1 MLNLFW
7 EVYGVEIFQKL
18 SWFFHKQKRRYFIG
32 IIFLALTAVTNLI
45 IPRTIGQFADWTN
58 QHQLTQKHILIALA
72 AILIAGIGQY
82 LFRYGWRNQIWGGAA
97 DLEQQLRSQL
107 FWHYLNMDEM
117 FFKRHRVGDLM
128 ARSTNDISAVQNVAG
143 VGILT
148 LADSIITGGMTMV
161 AMVLFVDW
169 KLTLVAIL
177 PLPLL
182 AVMAWYLGA
191 KLHSRFSQSQA
202 AFSQLSNK
210 TQESMTGIKVIKT
223 FGQEKEDIA
232 DFNQQVAHTIDI
244 NRKVNLIDAMFDPL
258 TGLIIGLTFVI
269 TILYGSHLIIE
280 HIISIGQ
287 LISFVGYIN
296 ALIWPM
302 FAIGRLFNVL
312 ERGNASYDRIQSIL
326 QEQSLITENSQG
338 LTKVQRGELQFK
350 IQSFSYPDGQTPV
363 LTNIHFE
370 LNPGKTLGIVGR
382 VGAGKS
388 TIIKLILR
396 RFDSYRGKIILD
408 NHDIRDYSLNALL
421 SNIGYVPQNS
431 FLFSTTVKN
440 NIRFADYDSEDK
452 KVQQAAQEGA
462 IDEDIQNFN
471 QGYQTL
477 VGERGISLS
486 GGQKQRVSI
495 ARALLTAPKILILDD
510 STSAVDAKTEVEINQ
525 NMRRLGNDQQSRIII
540 TQRLRSVMDADEILV
555 LENGQIIQ
563 RGTHQ
568 KLLQS
573 PGWYQD
579 MWKRQ
584 QMNY

>member
-1 MLNLFW
+1 M
-7 EVYGVEIFQKL
+7 GIFKKL
-18 SWFFHKQKRRYFIG
+18 SWFFKKQKRRYLIG
-32 IIFLALTAVTNLI
+32 IIFLLLTALTNLI
-45 IPRTIGQFADWTN
+45 IPRTIGQFADWVN
-58 QHQLTQKHILIALA
+58 QKQLTQMHVLVALTILLA
-72 AILIAGIGQY
+72 AGLGQY

-97 DLEQQLRSQL
+97 DLEKKLRSQL

-117 FFKRHRVGDLM
+117 FFKRHRIGDLM
-128 ARSTNDISAVQNVAG
+128 ALSTNDISAVQNVAG

-148 LADSIITGGMTMV
+148 LADSVITGGMTII
-161 AMVLFVDW
+161 AMILFVDW
-169 KLTLVAIL
+169 KLTVVAIL

-182 AVMAWYLGA
+182 AVMAYFLGK
-191 KLHSRFSQSQA
+191 KLHDRFSQSQA

-223 FGQEKEDIA
+223 FGQESEDIA
-232 DFNQQVAHTIDI
+232 DFNRLVDRTISL

-258 TGLIIGLTFVI
+258 TGFIIGLTFVI
-269 TILYGSHLIIE
+269 TILSGSHLVINHVIT
-280 HIISIGQ
+280 IGQ

-312 ERGNASYDRIQSIL
+312 ERGNASYDRIQNIL
-326 QEQSLITENSQG
+326 QEKSLITESQQG
-338 LTKVQRGELQFK
+338 LTELNRGELHFK
-350 IQSFSYPDGQTPV
+350 VQSFTYPDGEQPV
-363 LTNIHFE
+363 LKNVHFE
-370 LNPGKTLGIVGR
+370 LTPGKTLGIVGR

-396 RFDSYRGKIILD
+396 RFDDYQGLITID
-408 NHDIRDYSLNALL
+408 GHDIHDYSLDTLL

-431 FLFSTTVKN
+431 FLFSTSVKN
-440 NIRFADYDSEDK
+440 NIRFSDYSSNDAL
-452 KVQQAAQEGA
+452 VRQAAQEGV
-462 IDEDIQNFN
+462 IDEDIQHLS

-495 ARALLTAPKILILDD
+495 ARALLSSPKILILDD

-525 NMRRLGNDQQSRIII
+525 NMQRFSNEQQSRIII
-540 TQRLRSVMDADEILV
+540 TQRLRSVMKADEILV
-555 LENGQIIQ
+555 LEAGQVIQ

-568 KLLQS
+568 QLLQT
-573 PGWYQD
+573 PGWYQQ
-579 MWKRQ
+579 MWQRQ

>member
-1 MLNLFW
+1 M
-7 EVYGVEIFQKL
+7 GIFKKL
-18 SWFFHKQKRRYFIG
+18 SWFFKKQKRRYLIG
-32 IIFLALTAVTNLI
+32 IIFLLLTALTNLI
-45 IPRTIGQFADWTN
+45 IPRTIGQFADWVN
-58 QHQLTQKHILIALA
+58 QKQLTQMHVLVALTILLA
-72 AILIAGIGQY
+72 AGLGQY

-97 DLEQQLRSQL
+97 DLEKKLRSQL

-117 FFKRHRVGDLM
+117 FFKRHRIGDLM
-128 ARSTNDISAVQNVAG
+128 ALSTNDISAVQNVAG

-148 LADSIITGGMTMV
+148 LADSVITGGMTIV
-161 AMVLFVDW
+161 AMILFVDW
-169 KLTLVAIL
+169 KLTVVAIL

-182 AVMAWYLGA
+182 AVMAYFLGK
-191 KLHSRFSQSQA
+191 KLHDRFSQSQA

-223 FGQEKEDIA
+223 FGQESEDIA
-232 DFNQQVAHTIDI
+232 DFNQLVDRTISL

-258 TGLIIGLTFVI
+258 TGFIIGLTFVI
-269 TILYGSHLIIE
+269 TILSGSHLVINHVIT
-280 HIISIGQ
+280 IGQ

-312 ERGNASYDRIQSIL
+312 ERGNASYDRIQNIL
-326 QEQSLITENSQG
+326 QEKSLITESKQG
-338 LTKVQRGELQFK
+338 LTELNRGELHFK
-350 IQSFSYPDGQTPV
+350 VQSFTYPDGEQPV
-363 LTNIHFE
+363 LKNVHFE
-370 LNPGKTLGIVGR
+370 LTPGKTLGIVGR

-396 RFDSYRGKIILD
+396 RFDDYQGLITID
-408 NHDIRDYSLNALL
+408 GHDIHDYSLDTLL

-431 FLFSTTVKN
+431 FLFSTSVKN
-440 NIRFADYDSEDK
+440 NIRFSDYSSNDAL
-452 KVQQAAQEGA
+452 VRQAAQEGV
-462 IDEDIQNFN
+462 IDEDIQHLS

-495 ARALLTAPKILILDD
+495 ARALLSSPKILILDD

-525 NMRRLGNDQQSRIII
+525 NMQRFSNAQQSRIII
-540 TQRLRSVMDADEILV
+540 TQRLRSVMKADEILV
-555 LENGQIIQ
+555 LEAGQVIQ

-568 KLLQS
+568 QLLQT
-573 PGWYQD
+573 PGWYQQ
-579 MWKRQ
+579 MWQRQ

>member
-1 MLNLFW
+1 M
-7 EVYGVEIFQKL
+7 GIFKKL
-18 SWFFHKQKRRYFIG
+18 SWFFKKQKRRYLIG
-32 IIFLALTAVTNLI
+32 IIFLLLTALTNLI
-45 IPRTIGQFADWTN
+45 IPRTIGQFADWVN
-58 QHQLTQKHILIALA
+58 QKQLTQMHVLA
-72 AILIAGIGQY
+72 ALTILLAAGLGQY

-97 DLEQQLRSQL
+97 DLEKKLRSQL

-117 FFKRHRVGDLM
+117 FFKRHRIGNLM
-128 ARSTNDISAVQNVAG
+128 ALSTNDISAVQNVAG

-148 LADSIITGGMTMV
+148 LADSVITGGMTII
-161 AMVLFVDW
+161 AMILFVDW
-169 KLTLVAIL
+169 KLTVVAIL

-182 AVMAWYLGA
+182 AVMAYFLGK
-191 KLHSRFSQSQA
+191 KLHDRFSQSQA

-223 FGQEKEDIA
+223 FGQESEDIA
-232 DFNQQVAHTIDI
+232 DFNRLVDRTISL

-258 TGLIIGLTFVI
+258 TGFIIGLTFVI
-269 TILYGSHLIIE
+269 TILSGSHLVINHVIT
-280 HIISIGQ
+280 IGQ

-312 ERGNASYDRIQSIL
+312 ERGNASYDRIQNIL
-326 QEQSLITENSQG
+326 QENSLITESKQG
-338 LTKVQRGELQFK
+338 LTELNRGELHFK
-350 IQSFSYPDGQTPV
+350 VQSFTYPDGEQPV
-363 LTNIHFE
+363 LKNVHFE
-370 LNPGKTLGIVGR
+370 LTPGKTLGIVGR

-396 RFDSYRGKIILD
+396 RFDDYQGLITID
-408 NHDIRDYSLNALL
+408 GHDIHDYSLDTLL

-431 FLFSTTVKN
+431 FLFSTSVKN
-440 NIRFADYDSEDK
+440 NIRFSDYSSNDAL
-452 KVQQAAQEGA
+452 VRQAAQEGV
-462 IDEDIQNFN
+462 IDEEIQHLS

-495 ARALLTAPKILILDD
+495 ARTLLSSPKILILDD

-525 NMRRLGNDQQSRIII
+525 NMQRFSNAQQSRIII
-540 TQRLRSVMDADEILV
+540 TQRLRSVMKADEILV
-555 LENGQIIQ
+555 LEAGQVIQ

-568 KLLQS
+568 QLLQTS
-573 PGWYQD
+573 GWYQQ
-579 MWKRQ
+579 MWQRQ

>member
-1 MLNLFW
+1 M
-7 EVYGVEIFQKL
+7 GIFKKL
-18 SWFFHKQKRRYFIG
+18 SWFFKKQKRRYLIG
-32 IIFLALTAVTNLI
+32 IIFLLLTALTNLI
-45 IPRTIGQFADWTN
+45 IPRTIGQFADWVN
-58 QHQLTQKHILIALA
+58 QKQLTQMHVLVALTTLLA
-72 AILIAGIGQY
+72 AGLGQY

-97 DLEQQLRSQL
+97 DLEKKLRSQL

-117 FFKRHRVGDLM
+117 FFKRHRIGDLM
-128 ARSTNDISAVQNVAG
+128 ALSTNDISAVQNVAG

-148 LADSIITGGMTMV
+148 LADSVITGGMTII
-161 AMVLFVDW
+161 AMILFVDW
-169 KLTLVAIL
+169 KLTVVAIL

-182 AVMAWYLGA
+182 AVMAYFLGK
-191 KLHSRFSQSQA
+191 KLHDRFSQSQA

-223 FGQEKEDIA
+223 FGQESEDIA
-232 DFNQQVAHTIDI
+232 DFNRLVDRTISL

-258 TGLIIGLTFVI
+258 TGFIIGLTFVI
-269 TILYGSHLIIE
+269 TILSGSHLVINHVIT
-280 HIISIGQ
+280 IGQ

-312 ERGNASYDRIQSIL
+312 ERGNASYDRIQNIL
-326 QEQSLITENSQG
+326 QEKSLITESKQG
-338 LTKVQRGELQFK
+338 LTELNRGELHFK
-350 IQSFSYPDGQTPV
+350 VQSFTYPDGEQPV
-363 LTNIHFE
+363 LKNVHFE
-370 LNPGKTLGIVGR
+370 LTPGKTLGIVGR

-396 RFDSYRGKIILD
+396 RFDDYQGLITID
-408 NHDIRDYSLNALL
+408 GHDIHDYSLDTLL

-431 FLFSTTVKN
+431 FLFSTSVKN
-440 NIRFADYDSEDK
+440 NIRFSDYSSNDAL
-452 KVQQAAQEGA
+452 VRQAAQEGV
-462 IDEDIQNFN
+462 IDEDIQHLS

-495 ARALLTAPKILILDD
+495 ARALLSSPKILILDD

-525 NMRRLGNDQQSRIII
+525 NMQRFSNAQQSRIII
-540 TQRLRSVMDADEILV
+540 TQRLRSVMKADEILV
-555 LENGQIIQ
+555 LEAGQVIQ
-563 RGTHQ
+563 RGTHKQ
-568 KLLQS
+568 LLQT
-573 PGWYQD
+573 PGWYQQ
-579 MWKRQ
+579 MWQRQ

>member
-1 MLNLFW
+1 M
-7 EVYGVEIFQKL
+7 GIFKKL
-18 SWFFHKQKRRYFIG
+18 SWFFKKQKRRYLIG
-32 IIFLALTAVTNLI
+32 IIFLLLTALTNLI
-45 IPRTIGQFADWTN
+45 IPRTIGQFADWVN
-58 QHQLTQKHILIALA
+58 QKQLTQMHVLVALTILLA
-72 AILIAGIGQY
+72 AGLGQY

-97 DLEQQLRSQL
+97 DLEKKLRSQL

-117 FFKRHRVGDLM
+117 FFKRHRIGDLM
-128 ARSTNDISAVQNVAG
+128 ALSTNDISAVQNVAG

-148 LADSIITGGMTMV
+148 LADSVITGGMTIV
-161 AMVLFVDW
+161 AMILFVDW
-169 KLTLVAIL
+169 KLTVVAIL

-182 AVMAWYLGA
+182 AVMAYFLGK
-191 KLHSRFSQSQA
+191 KLHDRFSQSQS

-223 FGQEKEDIA
+223 FGQESEDIA
-232 DFNQQVAHTIDI
+232 DFNRLVDRTISL

-258 TGLIIGLTFVI
+258 TGFIIGLTFVI
-269 TILYGSHLIIE
+269 TILSGSHLVINHVIT
-280 HIISIGQ
+280 IGQ

-312 ERGNASYDRIQSIL
+312 ERGNASYDRIQNIL
-326 QEQSLITENSQG
+326 QEKSLITESKQG
-338 LTKVQRGELQFK
+338 LTELNRGELHFK
-350 IQSFSYPDGQTPV
+350 VQSFTYPDGEQPV
-363 LTNIHFE
+363 LKNVHFE
-370 LNPGKTLGIVGR
+370 LTPGKTLGIVGR
-382 VGAGKS
+382 IGAGKS

-396 RFDSYRGKIILD
+396 RFDDYQGLITID
-408 NHDIRDYSLNALL
+408 GHDIHDYSLDTLL

-431 FLFSTTVKN
+431 FLFSTSVKN
-440 NIRFADYDSEDK
+440 NIRFSDYSSNDAL
-452 KVQQAAQEGA
+452 VRQAAQEGV
-462 IDEDIQNFN
+462 IDEDIQHLS

-495 ARALLTAPKILILDD
+495 ARALLSSPKILILDD

-525 NMRRLGNDQQSRIII
+525 NMQRFSNAQQSRIII
-540 TQRLRSVMDADEILV
+540 TQRLRSVMKADEILV
-555 LENGQIIQ
+555 LEAGQVIQ

-568 KLLQS
+568 QLLQT
-573 PGWYQD
+573 PGWYQQ
-579 MWKRQ
+579 MWQRQ

>member
-1 MLNLFW
+1 M
-7 EVYGVEIFQKL
+7 GIFKKL
-18 SWFFHKQKRRYFIG
+18 SWFFKKQKRRYLIG
-32 IIFLALTAVTNLI
+32 IVFLLLTALTNLI
-45 IPRTIGQFADWTN
+45 IPRTIGQFADWVN
-58 QHQLTQKHILIALA
+58 QKQLTQMHVLA
-72 AILIAGIGQY
+72 ALTILLAAGLGQY

-97 DLEQQLRSQL
+97 DLEQKLRSQL

-117 FFKRHRVGDLM
+117 FFKRHRIGDLM
-128 ARSTNDISAVQNVAG
+128 ALSTNDISAVQNVAG

-148 LADSIITGGMTMV
+148 LADSVITGGMTIV
-161 AMVLFVDW
+161 AMILFVDW
-169 KLTLVAIL
+169 KLTVVAIL

-182 AVMAWYLGA
+182 AVMAYFLG
-191 KLHSRFSQSQA
+191 KRLHDRFSQSQA

-223 FGQEKEDIA
+223 FGQESEDIA
-232 DFNQQVAHTIDI
+232 DFNRLVDRTISL

-258 TGLIIGLTFVI
+258 TGFIIGLTFVI
-269 TILYGSHLIIE
+269 TILSGSHLVINHVIT
-280 HIISIGQ
+280 IGQ

-312 ERGNASYDRIQSIL
+312 ERGNASYDRIQNIL
-326 QEQSLITENSQG
+326 QEKSLITESKQG
-338 LTKVQRGELQFK
+338 LTELNRGELHFK
-350 IQSFSYPDGQTPV
+350 VQSFTYPDGEQPV
-363 LTNIHFE
+363 LKNVHFE
-370 LNPGKTLGIVGR
+370 LTPGKTLGIVGR

-396 RFDSYRGKIILD
+396 RFDDYQGLITID
-408 NHDIRDYSLNALL
+408 GHDIHDYSLDTLL

-431 FLFSTTVKN
+431 FLFSTSVKN
-440 NIRFADYDSEDK
+440 NIRFSDYSSNDTL
-452 KVQQAAQEGA
+452 VRQAAQEGV
-462 IDEDIQNFN
+462 IDEDIQHLS

-495 ARALLTAPKILILDD
+495 ARALLSSPKILILDD

-525 NMRRLGNDQQSRIII
+525 NMQRFSNAQQSRIII
-540 TQRLRSVMDADEILV
+540 TQRLRSVMKADEILV
-555 LENGQIIQ
+555 LEAGQVIQ

-568 KLLQS
+568 QLLQT
-573 PGWYQD
+573 PGWYQQ
-579 MWKRQ
+579 MWQRQ

>member
-1 MLNLFW
+1 M
-7 EVYGVEIFQKL
+7 GIFKKL
-18 SWFFHKQKRRYFIG
+18 SWFFKKQKRRYLIG
-32 IIFLALTAVTNLI
+32 IIFLLLTALTNLI
-45 IPRTIGQFADWTN
+45 IPRTIGQFADWVN
-58 QHQLTQKHILIALA
+58 QKQLTQMHVLVALTILLA
-72 AILIAGIGQY
+72 AGLGQY

-97 DLEQQLRSQL
+97 DLEKKLRSQL

-117 FFKRHRVGDLM
+117 FFKRHRIGNLM
-128 ARSTNDISAVQNVAG
+128 ALSTNDISAVQNVAG

-148 LADSIITGGMTMV
+148 LADSVITGGMTII
-161 AMVLFVDW
+161 AMILFVDW
-169 KLTLVAIL
+169 KLTVVAIL

-182 AVMAWYLGA
+182 AVMAYFLGK
-191 KLHSRFSQSQA
+191 KLHDRFSQSQA

-223 FGQEKEDIA
+223 FGQESEDIA
-232 DFNQQVAHTIDI
+232 DFNRLVDRTISL

-269 TILYGSHLIIE
+269 TILSGSHLVINHVIT
-280 HIISIGQ
+280 IGQ

-312 ERGNASYDRIQSIL
+312 ERGNASYDRIQNIL
-326 QEQSLITENSQG
+326 QENSLITESKQG
-338 LTKVQRGELQFK
+338 LTELNRGELHFK
-350 IQSFSYPDGQTPV
+350 VQSFTYPDGEQPV
-363 LTNIHFE
+363 LKNVHFE
-370 LNPGKTLGIVGR
+370 LTPGKTLGIVGR

-396 RFDSYRGKIILD
+396 RFDDYQGLITID
-408 NHDIRDYSLNALL
+408 GHDIHDYSLDTLL

-431 FLFSTTVKN
+431 FLFSTSVKN
-440 NIRFADYDSEDK
+440 NIRFSDYSSNDAL
-452 KVQQAAQEGA
+452 VRQAAQESV
-462 IDEDIQNFN
+462 IDEEIQHLS

-495 ARALLTAPKILILDD
+495 ARALLSSPKILILDD

-525 NMRRLGNDQQSRIII
+525 NMQRFSNAQQSRIII
-540 TQRLRSVMDADEILV
+540 TQRLRSVMKADEILV
-555 LENGQIIQ
+555 LEAGQVIQ

-568 KLLQS
+568 QLLQTS
-573 PGWYQD
+573 GWYQQ
-579 MWKRQ
+579 MWQRQ

>member
-1 MLNLFW
+1 M
-7 EVYGVEIFQKL
+7 GIFKKL
-18 SWFFHKQKRRYFIG
+18 SWFFKKQKRRYLIG
-32 IIFLALTAVTNLI
+32 IIFLLLTALTNLI
-45 IPRTIGQFADWTN
+45 IPRTIGQFADWVN
-58 QHQLTQKHILIALA
+58 QKQLTQMHVLVALTILLA
-72 AILIAGIGQY
+72 AGLGQY

-97 DLEQQLRSQL
+97 DLEKKLRSQL

-117 FFKRHRVGDLM
+117 FFKRHRIGNLM
-128 ARSTNDISAVQNVAG
+128 ALSTNDISAVQNVAG

-148 LADSIITGGMTMV
+148 LADSVITGGMTII
-161 AMVLFVDW
+161 AMILFVDW
-169 KLTLVAIL
+169 KLTVVAIL

-182 AVMAWYLGA
+182 AVMAYFLGK
-191 KLHSRFSQSQA
+191 KLHDRFSQSQA

-223 FGQEKEDIA
+223 FGQESEDIA
-232 DFNQQVAHTIDI
+232 DFNRLVDRTISL

-258 TGLIIGLTFVI
+258 TGFIIGLTFVI
-269 TILYGSHLIIE
+269 TILSGSHLVINHVIT
-280 HIISIGQ
+280 IGQ

-312 ERGNASYDRIQSIL
+312 ERGNASYDRIQNIL
-326 QEQSLITENSQG
+326 QENSLITESKQG
-338 LTKVQRGELQFK
+338 LTELNRGELHFK
-350 IQSFSYPDGQTPV
+350 VQSFTYPDGEQPV
-363 LTNIHFE
+363 LKNVHFE
-370 LNPGKTLGIVGR
+370 LTPGKTLGIVGR

-396 RFDSYRGKIILD
+396 RFDDYQGLITID
-408 NHDIRDYSLNALL
+408 GHDIHDYSLDTLL

-431 FLFSTTVKN
+431 FLFSTSVKN
-440 NIRFADYDSEDK
+440 NIRFSDYSSNDAL
-452 KVQQAAQEGA
+452 VRQAAQEGV
-462 IDEDIQNFN
+462 IDEDIQHLS

-495 ARALLTAPKILILDD
+495 ARALLSSPKILILDD

-525 NMRRLGNDQQSRIII
+525 NMQRFSNAQQSRIII
-540 TQRLRSVMDADEILV
+540 TQRLRSVMKADEILV
-555 LENGQIIQ
+555 LEAGQVIQ

-568 KLLQS
+568 QLLQTS
-573 PGWYQD
+573 GWYQQ
-579 MWKRQ
+579 MWQRQ

>member
-1 MLNLFW
+1 M
-7 EVYGVEIFQKL
+7 GIFKKL
-18 SWFFHKQKRRYFIG
+18 SWFFKKQKRRYLIG
-32 IIFLALTAVTNLI
+32 IIFLLLTALTNLI
-45 IPRTIGQFADWTN
+45 IPRTIGQFADWVN
-58 QHQLTQKHILIALA
+58 QKQLTQMHVLVALTILLA
-72 AILIAGIGQY
+72 AGLGQY

-97 DLEQQLRSQL
+97 DLEKKLRSQL

-117 FFKRHRVGDLM
+117 FFKRHRIGDLM
-128 ARSTNDISAVQNVAG
+128 ALSTNDISAVQNVAG

-148 LADSIITGGMTMV
+148 LADSVITGGMTIV
-161 AMVLFVDW
+161 AMILFVDW
-169 KLTLVAIL
+169 KLTVVAIL

-182 AVMAWYLGA
+182 AVMAYFLGK
-191 KLHSRFSQSQA
+191 KLHDRFSQSQA

-223 FGQEKEDIA
+223 FGQESEDIA
-232 DFNQQVAHTIDI
+232 DFNRLVDRTISL

-258 TGLIIGLTFVI
+258 TGFIIGLTFVI
-269 TILYGSHLIIE
+269 TILSGSHLVINHVIT
-280 HIISIGQ
+280 IGQ

-312 ERGNASYDRIQSIL
+312 ERGNASYDRIQNIL
-326 QEQSLITENSQG
+326 QEKSLITESKQG
-338 LTKVQRGELQFK
+338 LTELNRGELHFK
-350 IQSFSYPDGQTPV
+350 VQSFTYPDGEQPV
-363 LTNIHFE
+363 LKNVHFE
-370 LNPGKTLGIVGR
+370 LTPGKTLGIVGR

-396 RFDSYRGKIILD
+396 RFDDYQGLITLD
-408 NHDIRDYSLNALL
+408 GHDIHDYSLDTLL

-431 FLFSTTVKN
+431 FLFSTSVKN
-440 NIRFADYDSEDK
+440 NIRFSDYSSNDTL
-452 KVQQAAQEGA
+452 VRQAAQEGV
-462 IDEDIQNFN
+462 IDEDIQHLS

-495 ARALLTAPKILILDD
+495 ARALLSSPKILILDD

-525 NMRRLGNDQQSRIII
+525 NMQRFSNAQQSRIII
-540 TQRLRSVMDADEILV
+540 TQRLRSVMKADEILV
-555 LENGQIIQ
+555 LEAGQVIQ

-568 KLLQS
+568 QLLQT
-573 PGWYQD
+573 PGWYQQ
-579 MWKRQ
+579 MWQRQ

>member
-1 MLNLFW
+1 M
-7 EVYGVEIFQKL
+7 GIFKKL
-18 SWFFHKQKRRYFIG
+18 SWFFKKQKRRYLIG
-32 IIFLALTAVTNLI
+32 IIFLLLTALTNLI
-45 IPRTIGQFADWTN
+45 IPRTIGQFADWVN
-58 QHQLTQKHILIALA
+58 QKQLTQMHVLVALTILLA
-72 AILIAGIGQY
+72 AGLGQY

-97 DLEQQLRSQL
+97 DLEQKLRSQL

-117 FFKRHRVGDLM
+117 FFKRHRIGDLM
-128 ARSTNDISAVQNVAG
+128 ALSTNDISAVQNVAG

-148 LADSIITGGMTMV
+148 LADSVITGGMTIV
-161 AMVLFVDW
+161 AMILFVDW
-169 KLTLVAIL
+169 KLTVVAIL

-182 AVMAWYLGA
+182 AVMAYFLGK
-191 KLHSRFSQSQA
+191 KLHDRFSQSQA

-223 FGQEKEDIA
+223 FGQESEDIA
-232 DFNQQVAHTIDI
+232 DFNRLVDRTISL

-258 TGLIIGLTFVI
+258 TGFIIGLTFVI
-269 TILYGSHLIIE
+269 TILSGSHLVINHVIT
-280 HIISIGQ
+280 IGQ

-312 ERGNASYDRIQSIL
+312 ERGNASYDRIQNIL
-326 QEQSLITENSQG
+326 QEKSLITESKQG
-338 LTKVQRGELQFK
+338 LTELNRGELHFK
-350 IQSFSYPDGQTPV
+350 VQSFTYPDGEQPV
-363 LTNIHFE
+363 LKNVHFE
-370 LNPGKTLGIVGR
+370 LTPGKTLGIVGR

-396 RFDSYRGKIILD
+396 RFDDYQGLITID
-408 NHDIRDYSLNALL
+408 GHDIHDYSLDTLL

-431 FLFSTTVKN
+431 FLFSTSVKN
-440 NIRFADYDSEDK
+440 NIRFSDYSSNDAL
-452 KVQQAAQEGA
+452 VRQAAQEGV
-462 IDEDIQNFN
+462 IDEDIQHLS

-495 ARALLTAPKILILDD
+495 ARALLSSPKILILDD

-525 NMRRLGNDQQSRIII
+525 NMQRFSNEQQSRIII
-540 TQRLRSVMDADEILV
+540 TQRLRSVMKADEILV
-555 LENGQIIQ
+555 LEAGQVIQ

-568 KLLQS
+568 QLLQT
-573 PGWYQD
+573 PGWYQQ
-579 MWKRQ
+579 MWQRQ

>member
-1 MLNLFW
+1 M
-7 EVYGVEIFQKL
+7 GIFKKL
-18 SWFFHKQKRRYFIG
+18 SWFFKKQKRRYLIG
-32 IIFLALTAVTNLI
+32 IIFLLLTALTNLI
-45 IPRTIGQFADWTN
+45 IPRTIGQFADWVN
-58 QHQLTQKHILIALA
+58 QKQLTQMHVLVALTILLA
-72 AILIAGIGQY
+72 AGLGQY

-97 DLEQQLRSQL
+97 DLEKKLRSQL

-117 FFKRHRVGDLM
+117 FFKRHRIGNLM
-128 ARSTNDISAVQNVAG
+128 ALSTNDISALQNVAG

-148 LADSIITGGMTMV
+148 LADSVITGGMTII
-161 AMVLFVDW
+161 AMILFVDW
-169 KLTLVAIL
+169 KLTVVAIL

-182 AVMAWYLGA
+182 AVMAYFLGK
-191 KLHSRFSQSQA
+191 KLHDRFSQSQA

-223 FGQEKEDIA
+223 FGQESEDIA
-232 DFNQQVAHTIDI
+232 DFNRLVDRTISL

-258 TGLIIGLTFVI
+258 TGFIIGLTFVI
-269 TILYGSHLIIE
+269 TILSGSHLVINHVIT
-280 HIISIGQ
+280 IGQ

-312 ERGNASYDRIQSIL
+312 ERGNASYDRIQNIL
-326 QEQSLITENSQG
+326 QENSLITESKQG
-338 LTKVQRGELQFK
+338 LTELNRGELHFK
-350 IQSFSYPDGQTPV
+350 VQSFTYPDGEQPV
-363 LTNIHFE
+363 LKNVHFE
-370 LNPGKTLGIVGR
+370 LTPGKTLGIVGR

-396 RFDSYRGKIILD
+396 RFDDYQGLITID
-408 NHDIRDYSLNALL
+408 GHDIHDYSLDTLL

-431 FLFSTTVKN
+431 FLFSTSVKN
-440 NIRFADYDSEDK
+440 NIRFSDYSSNDAL
-452 KVQQAAQEGA
+452 VRQVAQEGV
-462 IDEDIQNFN
+462 IDEEIQHLS

-495 ARALLTAPKILILDD
+495 ARALLSSPKILILDD

-525 NMRRLGNDQQSRIII
+525 NMQRFSNAQQSRIII
-540 TQRLRSVMDADEILV
+540 TQRLRSVMKADEILV
-555 LENGQIIQ
+555 LEAGQVIQ

-568 KLLQS
+568 QLLQTS
-573 PGWYQD
+573 GWYQQ
-579 MWKRQ
+579 MWQRQ

>member
-1 MLNLFW
+1 M
-7 EVYGVEIFQKL
+7 GIFKKL
-18 SWFFHKQKRRYFIG
+18 SWFFKKQKRRYLIG
-32 IIFLALTAVTNLI
+32 IIFLLLTALTNLI
-45 IPRTIGQFADWTN
+45 IPRTIGQFADWVN
-58 QHQLTQKHILIALA
+58 QKQLTQMHVLVALTILLA
-72 AILIAGIGQY
+72 AGLGQY

-97 DLEQQLRSQL
+97 DLEKKLRSQL

-117 FFKRHRVGDLM
+117 FFKRHRIGNLM
-128 ARSTNDISAVQNVAG
+128 ALSTNDISAVQNVAG

-148 LADSIITGGMTMV
+148 LADSVITGGMTII
-161 AMVLFVDW
+161 AMILFVDW
-169 KLTLVAIL
+169 KLTVVAIL

-182 AVMAWYLGA
+182 AVMAYFLGK
-191 KLHSRFSQSQA
+191 KLHDRFSQSQA

-223 FGQEKEDIA
+223 FGQESEDIA
-232 DFNQQVAHTIDI
+232 DFNRLVDRTISL

-258 TGLIIGLTFVI
+258 TGFIIGLTFVI
-269 TILYGSHLIIE
+269 TILSGSHLVINHVIT
-280 HIISIGQ
+280 IGQ

-312 ERGNASYDRIQSIL
+312 ERGNASYDRIQNIL
-326 QEQSLITENSQG
+326 QENSLITESKQG
-338 LTKVQRGELQFK
+338 LTELNRGELHFK
-350 IQSFSYPDGQTPV
+350 VQSFTYPDGEQPV
-363 LTNIHFE
+363 LKNVHFE
-370 LNPGKTLGIVGR
+370 LTPGKTLGIVGR

-396 RFDSYRGKIILD
+396 RFDDYQGLITID
-408 NHDIRDYSLNALL
+408 GHDIHNYSLDTLL

-431 FLFSTTVKN
+431 FLFSTSVKN
-440 NIRFADYDSEDK
+440 NIRFSNYSSNDAL
-452 KVQQAAQEGA
+452 VRQAAQEGV
-462 IDEDIQNFN
+462 IDEEIQHLS

-495 ARALLTAPKILILDD
+495 ARALLSSPKILILDD

-525 NMRRLGNDQQSRIII
+525 NMQRFSNAQQSRIII
-540 TQRLRSVMDADEILV
+540 TQRLRSVMKADEILV
-555 LENGQIIQ
+555 LEAGQVIQ

-568 KLLQS
+568 QLLQTS
-573 PGWYQD
+573 GWYQQ
-579 MWKRQ
+579 MWQRQ

>member
-1 MLNLFW
+1 M
-7 EVYGVEIFQKL
+7 GIFKKL
-18 SWFFHKQKRRYFIG
+18 SWFFKKQKRRYLIG
-32 IIFLALTAVTNLI
+32 IVFLLLTALTNLI
-45 IPRTIGQFADWTN
+45 IPRTIGQFADWVN
-58 QHQLTQKHILIALA
+58 QKQLTQMHVLVALTILLA
-72 AILIAGIGQY
+72 AGLGQY

-97 DLEQQLRSQL
+97 DLEKKLRSQL

-117 FFKRHRVGDLM
+117 FFKRHRIGDLM
-128 ARSTNDISAVQNVAG
+128 ALSTNDISAVQNVAG

-148 LADSIITGGMTMV
+148 LADSVITGGMTII
-161 AMVLFVDW
+161 AMILFVDW
-169 KLTLVAIL
+169 KLTVVAIL

-182 AVMAWYLGA
+182 AVMAYFLGK
-191 KLHSRFSQSQA
+191 KLHDRFSQSQA

-223 FGQEKEDIA
+223 FGQESEDIA
-232 DFNQQVAHTIDI
+232 DFNRLVDQTISL

-258 TGLIIGLTFVI
+258 TGFIIGLTFVI
-269 TILYGSHLIIE
+269 TILSGSHLVINHVIT
-280 HIISIGQ
+280 IGQ

-312 ERGNASYDRIQSIL
+312 ERGNASYDRIQNIL
-326 QEQSLITENSQG
+326 QEKSLITESKHG
-338 LTKVQRGELQFK
+338 LTELNRGELHFK
-350 IQSFSYPDGQTPV
+350 VQSFTYPDGEQPV
-363 LTNIHFE
+363 LKNVHFE
-370 LNPGKTLGIVGR
+370 LTPGKTLGIVGR

-396 RFDSYRGKIILD
+396 RFDDYQGLITID
-408 NHDIRDYSLNALL
+408 GHDIHDYSLDTLL

-431 FLFSTTVKN
+431 FLFSTSVKN
-440 NIRFADYDSEDK
+440 NIRFSDYSSNDAL
-452 KVQQAAQEGA
+452 VRQAAQEGV
-462 IDEDIQNFN
+462 IDEDIQHLS

-495 ARALLTAPKILILDD
+495 ARALLSSPKILILDD

-525 NMRRLGNDQQSRIII
+525 NMQRFSNEQQSRIII
-540 TQRLRSVMDADEILV
+540 TQRLRSVMKADEILV
-555 LENGQIIQ
+555 LEAGQVIQ

-568 KLLQS
+568 QLLQT
-573 PGWYQD
+573 PGWYQQ
-579 MWKRQ
+579 MWQRQ

>member
-1 MLNLFW
+1 M
-7 EVYGVEIFQKL
+7 GIFKKL
-18 SWFFHKQKRRYFIG
+18 SWFFKKQKRRYLIG
-32 IIFLALTAVTNLI
+32 IIFLLLTALTNLI
-45 IPRTIGQFADWTN
+45 IPRTIGQFADWVN
-58 QHQLTQKHILIALA
+58 QKQLTQMHVLVALTILLA
-72 AILIAGIGQY
+72 AGLGQY

-97 DLEQQLRSQL
+97 DLEKKLRSQL

-117 FFKRHRVGDLM
+117 FFKRHRIGDLM
-128 ARSTNDISAVQNVAG
+128 ALSTNDISAVQNVAG

-148 LADSIITGGMTMV
+148 LADSVITGGMTIV
-161 AMVLFVDW
+161 AMILFVDW
-169 KLTLVAIL
+169 KLTVVAIL

-182 AVMAWYLGA
+182 AVMAYFLGK
-191 KLHSRFSQSQA
+191 KLHDRFSQSQA

-223 FGQEKEDIA
+223 FGQESEDIA
-232 DFNQQVAHTIDI
+232 DFNRLVDRTISL

-258 TGLIIGLTFVI
+258 TGFIIGLTFVI
-269 TILYGSHLIIE
+269 TILSGSHLVINHVIT
-280 HIISIGQ
+280 IGQ

-312 ERGNASYDRIQSIL
+312 ERGNASYDRIQNIL
-326 QEQSLITENSQG
+326 QEKSLITESKHG
-338 LTKVQRGELQFK
+338 LTELNRGELHFK
-350 IQSFSYPDGQTPV
+350 VQSFTYPDGEQPV
-363 LTNIHFE
+363 LKNVHFE
-370 LNPGKTLGIVGR
+370 LTPGKTLGIVGR

-396 RFDSYRGKIILD
+396 RFDDYQGLITID
-408 NHDIRDYSLNALL
+408 GHDIHDYSLDTLL

-431 FLFSTTVKN
+431 FLFSTSVKN
-440 NIRFADYDSEDK
+440 NIRFSDYSSNDAL
-452 KVQQAAQEGA
+452 VRQAAQEGV
-462 IDEDIQNFN
+462 IDEDIQHLS

-495 ARALLTAPKILILDD
+495 ARALLSSPKILILDD

-525 NMRRLGNDQQSRIII
+525 NMQRFSNEQQSRIII
-540 TQRLRSVMDADEILV
+540 TQRLRSVMKADEILV
-555 LENGQIIQ
+555 LEAGQVIQ

-568 KLLQS
+568 QLLQT
-573 PGWYQD
+573 PGWYQQ
-579 MWKRQ
+579 MWQRQ

>member
-1 MLNLFW
+1 M
-7 EVYGVEIFQKL
+7 GIFKKL
-18 SWFFHKQKRRYFIG
+18 SWFFKKQKRRYLIG
-32 IIFLALTAVTNLI
+32 IIFLLLTALTNLI
-45 IPRTIGQFADWTN
+45 IPRTIGQFADWVN
-58 QHQLTQKHILIALA
+58 QKQLTQMHVLVALTILLA
-72 AILIAGIGQY
+72 AGLGQY

-97 DLEQQLRSQL
+97 DLEKKLRSQL

-117 FFKRHRVGDLM
+117 FFKRHRIGDLM
-128 ARSTNDISAVQNVAG
+128 ALSTNDISAVQNVAG

-148 LADSIITGGMTMV
+148 LADSVITGGMTII
-161 AMVLFVDW
+161 AMILFVDW
-169 KLTLVAIL
+169 KLTVVAIL

-182 AVMAWYLGA
+182 AVMAYFLGK
-191 KLHSRFSQSQA
+191 KLHDRFSQSQA

-223 FGQEKEDIA
+223 FGQESKDIA
-232 DFNQQVAHTIDI
+232 DFNRLVDRTISL

-258 TGLIIGLTFVI
+258 TGFIIGLTFVI
-269 TILYGSHLIIE
+269 TILSGSHLVINHVIT
-280 HIISIGQ
+280 IGQ

-296 ALIWPM
+296 ALVWPM

-312 ERGNASYDRIQSIL
+312 ERGNASYDRIQNIL
-326 QEQSLITENSQG
+326 QEKSLITESKQG
-338 LTKVQRGELQFK
+338 LTELNHGELHFKVQ
-350 IQSFSYPDGQTPV
+350 SFTYPDGEQPV
-363 LTNIHFE
+363 LKNVHFE
-370 LNPGKTLGIVGR
+370 LTPGKTLGIVGR

-396 RFDSYRGKIILD
+396 RFDDYQGLITID
-408 NHDIRDYSLNALL
+408 GHDIHDYSLDTLL

-431 FLFSTTVKN
+431 FLFSTSVKN
-440 NIRFADYDSEDK
+440 NIRFSDYSSNDAL
-452 KVQQAAQEGA
+452 VRQAAQEGV
-462 IDEDIQNFN
+462 IDEDIQHLS

-495 ARALLTAPKILILDD
+495 ARALLSSPKILILDD

-525 NMRRLGNDQQSRIII
+525 NMQRFSNAQQSRIII
-540 TQRLRSVMDADEILV
+540 TQRLRSVMKADEILV
-555 LENGQIIQ
+555 LEAGQVIQ

-568 KLLQS
+568 QLLQT
-573 PGWYQD
+573 PGWYQQ
-579 MWKRQ
+579 MWQRQ

>member
-1 MLNLFW
+1 M
-7 EVYGVEIFQKL
+7 GIFKKL
-18 SWFFHKQKRRYFIG
+18 SWFFKKQKRRYLIG
-32 IIFLALTAVTNLI
+32 IIFLLLTALTNLI
-45 IPRTIGQFADWTN
+45 IPRTIGQFADWVN
-58 QHQLTQKHILIALA
+58 QKQLTQVHVLA
-72 AILIAGIGQY
+72 ALTILLAAGLGQY

-97 DLEQQLRSQL
+97 DLEKKLRSQL

-117 FFKRHRVGDLM
+117 FFKRHRIGNLM
-128 ARSTNDISAVQNVAG
+128 ALSTNDISAVQNVAG

-148 LADSIITGGMTMV
+148 LADSVITGGMTII
-161 AMVLFVDW
+161 AMILFVDW
-169 KLTLVAIL
+169 KLTVVAIL

-182 AVMAWYLGA
+182 AVMAYFLGK
-191 KLHSRFSQSQA
+191 KLHDRFSQSQA

-223 FGQEKEDIA
+223 FGQESEDIA
-232 DFNQQVAHTIDI
+232 DFNRLVDRTISL

-258 TGLIIGLTFVI
+258 TGFIIGLTFVI
-269 TILYGSHLIIE
+269 TILSGSHLVINHVIT
-280 HIISIGQ
+280 IGQ

-312 ERGNASYDRIQSIL
+312 ERGNASYDRIQNIL
-326 QEQSLITENSQG
+326 QENSLITESKQG
-338 LTKVQRGELQFK
+338 LTELNRGELHFK
-350 IQSFSYPDGQTPV
+350 VQSFTYPDGEQPV
-363 LTNIHFE
+363 LKNVHFE
-370 LNPGKTLGIVGR
+370 LTPGKTLGIVGR

-396 RFDSYRGKIILD
+396 RFDDYQGLITID
-408 NHDIRDYSLNALL
+408 GHDIHDYSLDTLL

-431 FLFSTTVKN
+431 FLFSTSVKN
-440 NIRFADYDSEDK
+440 NIRFSDYSSNDAL
-452 KVQQAAQEGA
+452 VRQAAQEGV
-462 IDEDIQNFN
+462 IDEEIQHLS

-495 ARALLTAPKILILDD
+495 ARALLSSPKILILDD

-525 NMRRLGNDQQSRIII
+525 NMQRFSNAQQSRIII
-540 TQRLRSVMDADEILV
+540 TQRLRSVMKADEILV
-555 LENGQIIQ
+555 LEAGQVIQ

-568 KLLQS
+568 QLLQTS
-573 PGWYQD
+573 GWYQQ
-579 MWKRQ
+579 MWQRQ

>member
-1 MLNLFW
+1 M
-7 EVYGVEIFQKL
+7 GIFKKL
-18 SWFFHKQKRRYFIG
+18 SWFFKKQKRRYLIG
-32 IIFLALTAVTNLI
+32 IIFLLLTALTNLI
-45 IPRTIGQFADWTN
+45 IPRTIGQFADWVN
-58 QHQLTQKHILIALA
+58 QKQLTQMHVLA
-72 AILIAGIGQY
+72 ALTILLAAGLGQY

-97 DLEQQLRSQL
+97 DLEKKLRSQL

-117 FFKRHRVGDLM
+117 FFKRHRIGNLM
-128 ARSTNDISAVQNVAG
+128 ALSTNDISAVQNVAG

-148 LADSIITGGMTMV
+148 LADSVITGGMTII
-161 AMVLFVDW
+161 AMILFVDW
-169 KLTLVAIL
+169 KLTVVAIL

-182 AVMAWYLGA
+182 AVMAYFLGK
-191 KLHSRFSQSQA
+191 KLHDRFSQSQA

-223 FGQEKEDIA
+223 FGQESEDIA
-232 DFNQQVAHTIDI
+232 DFNRLVDRTISL

-258 TGLIIGLTFVI
+258 TGFIIGLTFVI
-269 TILYGSHLIIE
+269 TILSGSHLVINHVIT
-280 HIISIGQ
+280 IGQ

-312 ERGNASYDRIQSIL
+312 ERGNASYDRIQNIL
-326 QEQSLITENSQG
+326 QENSLITESKQG
-338 LTKVQRGELQFK
+338 LTELNRGELHFK
-350 IQSFSYPDGQTPV
+350 VQSFTYPDGEQPV
-363 LTNIHFE
+363 LKNVHFE
-370 LNPGKTLGIVGR
+370 LTPGKTLGIVGR

-396 RFDSYRGKIILD
+396 RFDDYQGLITID
-408 NHDIRDYSLNALL
+408 GHDIHDYSLDTLL

-431 FLFSTTVKN
+431 FLFSTSVKN
-440 NIRFADYDSEDK
+440 NIRFSDYSSNDAL
-452 KVQQAAQEGA
+452 VRQAAQEGV
-462 IDEDIQNFN
+462 IDEEIQHLS

-495 ARALLTAPKILILDD
+495 ARALLSSPKILILDD

-525 NMRRLGNDQQSRIII
+525 NMQRFSNAQQSRIII
-540 TQRLRSVMDADEILV
+540 TQRLRSVMKADEILV
-555 LENGQIIQ
+555 LEAGQVIQ

-568 KLLQS
+568 QLLQTS
-573 PGWYQD
+573 GWYQQ
-579 MWKRQ
+579 MWQRQ

>member
-1 MLNLFW
+1 M
-7 EVYGVEIFQKL
+7 GIFKKL
-18 SWFFHKQKRRYFIG
+18 SWFFKKQKRRYLIG
-32 IIFLALTAVTNLI
+32 IIFLLLTALTNLI
-45 IPRTIGQFADWTN
+45 IPRTIGQFADWVN
-58 QHQLTQKHILIALA
+58 QKQLTQMHVLVALTILLLA
-72 AILIAGIGQY
+72 GLGQY

-97 DLEQQLRSQL
+97 DLERKLRSQL

-117 FFKRHRVGDLM
+117 FFKRHRIGDLM
-128 ARSTNDISAVQNVAG
+128 ALSTNDISAVQNVAG

-148 LADSIITGGMTMV
+148 LADSVITGGMTIV
-161 AMVLFVDW
+161 AMILFVDW
-169 KLTLVAIL
+169 KLTVVAIL

-182 AVMAWYLGA
+182 AVMAYFLGK
-191 KLHSRFSQSQA
+191 KLHDRFSQSQA

-223 FGQEKEDIA
+223 FGQESEDIA
-232 DFNQQVAHTIDI
+232 DFNRLVDQTISL

-258 TGLIIGLTFVI
+258 TGFIIGLTFVI
-269 TILYGSHLIIE
+269 TILSGSHLVINHVIT
-280 HIISIGQ
+280 IGQ

-312 ERGNASYDRIQSIL
+312 ERGNASYDRIQNIL
-326 QEQSLITENSQG
+326 QEKSLITESQQG
-338 LTKVQRGELQFK
+338 LTELNRGELHFK
-350 IQSFSYPDGQTPV
+350 VQSFTYPDGEQPV
-363 LTNIHFE
+363 LKNVHFE
-370 LNPGKTLGIVGR
+370 LTPGKTLGIVGR

-396 RFDSYRGKIILD
+396 RFDDYQGLITID
-408 NHDIRDYSLNALL
+408 GHDIHDYSLDTLL

-431 FLFSTTVKN
+431 FLFSTSVKN
-440 NIRFADYDSEDK
+440 NIRFSDYSSNDAL
-452 KVQQAAQEGA
+452 VRQAAQEGV
-462 IDEDIQNFN
+462 IDEDIQHLS

-495 ARALLTAPKILILDD
+495 ARALLSSPKILILDD

-525 NMRRLGNDQQSRIII
+525 NMQRFSNEQQSRIII
-540 TQRLRSVMDADEILV
+540 TQRLRSVMKADEILV
-555 LENGQIIQ
+555 LEAGQVIQ

-568 KLLQS
+568 QLLQT
-573 PGWYQD
+573 PGWYQQ
-579 MWKRQ
+579 MWQRQ

>member
-1 MLNLFW
+1 M
-7 EVYGVEIFQKL
+7 GIFKKL
-18 SWFFHKQKRRYFIG
+18 SWFFKKQKRRYLIG
-32 IIFLALTAVTNLI
+32 IIFLLLTALTNLI
-45 IPRTIGQFADWTN
+45 IPRTIGQFADWVN
-58 QHQLTQKHILIALA
+58 QKQLTQMHVLVALTILLA
-72 AILIAGIGQY
+72 AGLGQY

-97 DLEQQLRSQL
+97 DLEKKLRSQL

-117 FFKRHRVGDLM
+117 FFKRHRIGNLM
-128 ARSTNDISAVQNVAG
+128 ALSTNDISAVQNVAG

-148 LADSIITGGMTMV
+148 LADSVITGGMTII
-161 AMVLFVDW
+161 AMILFVDW
-169 KLTLVAIL
+169 KLTIVAIL

-182 AVMAWYLGA
+182 AVMAYFLGK
-191 KLHSRFSQSQA
+191 KLHDRFSQSQA

-223 FGQEKEDIA
+223 FGQESEDIA
-232 DFNQQVAHTIDI
+232 DFNRLVDRTISL

-258 TGLIIGLTFVI
+258 TGFIIGLTFVI
-269 TILYGSHLIIE
+269 TILSGSHLVINHVIT
-280 HIISIGQ
+280 IGQ

-312 ERGNASYDRIQSIL
+312 ERGNASYDRIQNIL
-326 QEQSLITENSQG
+326 QENSLITESKQG
-338 LTKVQRGELQFK
+338 LTELNRGELHFK
-350 IQSFSYPDGQTPV
+350 VQSFTYPDGEQPV
-363 LTNIHFE
+363 LKNVHFE
-370 LNPGKTLGIVGR
+370 LTPGKTLGIVGR

-396 RFDSYRGKIILD
+396 RFDDYQGLITID
-408 NHDIRDYSLNALL
+408 GHDIHDYSLDTLL

-431 FLFSTTVKN
+431 FLFSTSVKN
-440 NIRFADYDSEDK
+440 NIRFSDYSSNDAL
-452 KVQQAAQEGA
+452 VRQAAQEGV
-462 IDEDIQNFN
+462 IDEEIQHLS

-495 ARALLTAPKILILDD
+495 ARALLSSPKILILDD

-525 NMRRLGNDQQSRIII
+525 NMQRFSNAQQSRIII
-540 TQRLRSVMDADEILV
+540 TQRLRSVMKADEILV
-555 LENGQIIQ
+555 LEAGQVIQ

-568 KLLQS
+568 QLLQTS
-573 PGWYQD
+573 GWYQQ
-579 MWKRQ
+579 MWQRQ

>member
-1 MLNLFW
+1 M
-7 EVYGVEIFQKL
+7 GIFKKL
-18 SWFFHKQKRRYFIG
+18 SWFFKKQKRRYLIG
-32 IIFLALTAVTNLI
+32 IIFLLLTALTNLI
-45 IPRTIGQFADWTN
+45 IPRTIGQFADWVN
-58 QHQLTQKHILIALA
+58 QKQLTQMHVLVALTILLV
-72 AILIAGIGQY
+72 AGLGQY

-97 DLEQQLRSQL
+97 DLERKLRSQL

-117 FFKRHRVGDLM
+117 FFKRHRIGDLM
-128 ARSTNDISAVQNVAG
+128 ALSTNDITAVQNVAG

-148 LADSIITGGMTMV
+148 LADSVITGGMTIV
-161 AMVLFVDW
+161 AMILFVDW
-169 KLTLVAIL
+169 KLTIVAIL

-182 AVMAWYLGA
+182 AVMAYFLGK
-191 KLHSRFSQSQA
+191 KLHDRFSQSQA

-223 FGQEKEDIA
+223 FGQESEDIA
-232 DFNQQVAHTIDI
+232 DFNQLVDRTISL

-258 TGLIIGLTFVI
+258 TGFIIGLTFVI
-269 TILYGSHLIIE
+269 TILSGSHLVINHVIT
-280 HIISIGQ
+280 IGQ

-312 ERGNASYDRIQSIL
+312 ERGNASYDRIQNIL
-326 QEQSLITENSQG
+326 QEKSLITESQQG
-338 LTKVQRGELQFK
+338 LTELNRGELHFK
-350 IQSFSYPDGQTPV
+350 VQSFTYPDGEQPV
-363 LTNIHFE
+363 LKNVHFE
-370 LNPGKTLGIVGR
+370 LTPGKTLGIVGR

-396 RFDSYRGKIILD
+396 RFDDYQGLITLD
-408 NHDIRDYSLNALL
+408 GHDIHDYSLDTLL

-431 FLFSTTVKN
+431 FLFSTSVKN
-440 NIRFADYDSEDK
+440 NIRFSDYSSNDAL
-452 KVQQAAQEGA
+452 VRQAAQEGV
-462 IDEDIQNFN
+462 IDEDIQHLS

-495 ARALLTAPKILILDD
+495 ARALLSSPKILILDD

-525 NMRRLGNDQQSRIII
+525 NMQRFSNAQQSRIII
-540 TQRLRSVMDADEILV
+540 TQRLRSVMKADEILV
-555 LENGQIIQ
+555 LEAGQVIQ

-568 KLLQS
+568 QLLQTS
-573 PGWYQD
+573 GWYQQ
-579 MWKRQ
+579 MWQRQ

>member
-1 MLNLFW
+1 M
-7 EVYGVEIFQKL
+7 GIFKKL
-18 SWFFHKQKRRYFIG
+18 SWFFKKQKRRYLIG
-32 IIFLALTAVTNLI
+32 IIFLLLTALTNLI
-45 IPRTIGQFADWTN
+45 IPRTIGQFADWVN
-58 QHQLTQKHILIALA
+58 QKQLTQMHVLVALTILLA
-72 AILIAGIGQY
+72 AGLGQY

-97 DLEQQLRSQL
+97 DLEKKLRSQL

-117 FFKRHRVGDLM
+117 FFKRHRIGDLM
-128 ARSTNDISAVQNVAG
+128 ALSTNDISAVQNVAG

-148 LADSIITGGMTMV
+148 LADSVITGGMTII
-161 AMVLFVDW
+161 AMILFVDW
-169 KLTLVAIL
+169 KLTVVAIL

-182 AVMAWYLGA
+182 AVMAYFLGK
-191 KLHSRFSQSQA
+191 KLHDRFSQSQA

-223 FGQEKEDIA
+223 FGQESEDIA
-232 DFNQQVAHTIDI
+232 DFNRLVDQTISL

-258 TGLIIGLTFVI
+258 TGFIIGLTFVI
-269 TILYGSHLIIE
+269 TILSGSHLVINHVIT
-280 HIISIGQ
+280 IGQ

-312 ERGNASYDRIQSIL
+312 ERGNASYDRIQNIL
-326 QEQSLITENSQG
+326 QEKSLITESQQG
-338 LTKVQRGELQFK
+338 LTELNRGELHFK
-350 IQSFSYPDGQTPV
+350 VQSFTYPDGEQPV
-363 LTNIHFE
+363 LKNVHFE
-370 LNPGKTLGIVGR
+370 LTPGKTLGIVGR

-396 RFDSYRGKIILD
+396 RFDDYQGLITLD
-408 NHDIRDYSLNALL
+408 GHDIHDYSLDTLL

-431 FLFSTTVKN
+431 FLFSTSVKN
-440 NIRFADYDSEDK
+440 NIRFSDYSSNDAL
-452 KVQQAAQEGA
+452 VRQAAQEGV
-462 IDEDIQNFN
+462 IDEDIQHLS

-495 ARALLTAPKILILDD
+495 ARALLSSPKILILDD

-525 NMRRLGNDQQSRIII
+525 NMQRFSNEQQSRIII
-540 TQRLRSVMDADEILV
+540 TQRLRSVMKADEILV
-555 LENGQIIQ
+555 LEAGQVIQ

-568 KLLQS
+568 QLLQT
-573 PGWYQD
+573 PGWYQQ
-579 MWKRQ
+579 MWQRQ

>member
-1 MLNLFW
+1 M
-7 EVYGVEIFQKL
+7 GIFKKL
-18 SWFFHKQKRRYFIG
+18 SWFFKKQKRRYLIG
-32 IIFLALTAVTNLI
+32 IIFLLLTALTNLI
-45 IPRTIGQFADWTN
+45 IPRTIGQFADWVN
-58 QHQLTQKHILIALA
+58 QKQLTQMHVLVALTILLA
-72 AILIAGIGQY
+72 AGLGQY

-97 DLEQQLRSQL
+97 DLEKKLRSQL

-117 FFKRHRVGDLM
+117 FFKRHRIGDLM
-128 ARSTNDISAVQNVAG
+128 ALSTNDITAVQNVAG

-148 LADSIITGGMTMV
+148 LADSVITGGMTIV
-161 AMVLFVDW
+161 AMILFVDW
-169 KLTLVAIL
+169 KLTVVAIL

-182 AVMAWYLGA
+182 AVMAYFLGK
-191 KLHSRFSQSQA
+191 KLHDRFSQSQA

-223 FGQEKEDIA
+223 FGQESEDIA
-232 DFNQQVAHTIDI
+232 DFNRLVDRTISL

-258 TGLIIGLTFVI
+258 TGFIIGLTFVI
-269 TILYGSHLIIE
+269 TILSGSHLVINHVIT
-280 HIISIGQ
+280 IGQ

-312 ERGNASYDRIQSIL
+312 ERGNASYDRIQNIL
-326 QEQSLITENSQG
+326 QEKSLITESKQG
-338 LTKVQRGELQFK
+338 LTELNRGELHFK
-350 IQSFSYPDGQTPV
+350 VQSFTYPDGEQPV
-363 LTNIHFE
+363 LKNVHFE
-370 LNPGKTLGIVGR
+370 LTPGKTLGIVGR

-396 RFDSYRGKIILD
+396 RFDDYQGLITID
-408 NHDIRDYSLNALL
+408 GHDIHDYSLDTLL

-431 FLFSTTVKN
+431 FLFSTSVKN
-440 NIRFADYDSEDK
+440 NIRFSDYSSNDAL
-452 KVQQAAQEGA
+452 VRQAAQEGV
-462 IDEDIQNFN
+462 IDEDIQHLS

-495 ARALLTAPKILILDD
+495 ARALLSSPKILILDD

-525 NMRRLGNDQQSRIII
+525 NMQRFSNAQQSRIII
-540 TQRLRSVMDADEILV
+540 TQRLRSVMKADEILV
-555 LENGQIIQ
+555 LEAGQVIQ

-568 KLLQS
+568 QLLQT
-573 PGWYQD
+573 PGWYQQ
-579 MWKRQ
+579 MWQRQ

>member
-1 MLNLFW
+1 M
-7 EVYGVEIFQKL
+7 GIFKKL
-18 SWFFHKQKRRYFIG
+18 SWFFKKQKRRYLIG
-32 IIFLALTAVTNLI
+32 IIFLLLTALTNLI
-45 IPRTIGQFADWTN
+45 IPRTIGQFADWVN
-58 QHQLTQKHILIALA
+58 QKQLTQMHVLVALTILLA
-72 AILIAGIGQY
+72 AGLGQY

-97 DLEQQLRSQL
+97 DLEKKLRSQL

-117 FFKRHRVGDLM
+117 FFKRHRIGDLM
-128 ARSTNDISAVQNVAG
+128 ALSTNDISAVQNVAG

-148 LADSIITGGMTMV
+148 LADSVITGGMTII
-161 AMVLFVDW
+161 AMILFVDW
-169 KLTLVAIL
+169 KLTVVAIL

-182 AVMAWYLGA
+182 AVMAYFLGK
-191 KLHSRFSQSQA
+191 KLHDRFSQSQA

-223 FGQEKEDIA
+223 FGQESEDIA
-232 DFNQQVAHTIDI
+232 DFNRLVDRTISL

-258 TGLIIGLTFVI
+258 TGFIIGLTFVI
-269 TILYGSHLIIE
+269 TILSGSHLVINHVIT
-280 HIISIGQ
+280 IGQ

-312 ERGNASYDRIQSIL
+312 ERGNASYDRIQNIL
-326 QEQSLITENSQG
+326 QENSLITESKQG
-338 LTKVQRGELQFK
+338 LTELNRGELHFK
-350 IQSFSYPDGQTPV
+350 VQSFTYPDGEQPV
-363 LTNIHFE
+363 LKNVHFE
-370 LNPGKTLGIVGR
+370 LTPGKTLGIVGR

-396 RFDSYRGKIILD
+396 RFDDYQGLITID
-408 NHDIRDYSLNALL
+408 GHDIHDYSLDTLL

-431 FLFSTTVKN
+431 FLFSTSVKN
-440 NIRFADYDSEDK
+440 NIRFSDYSSNDAL
-452 KVQQAAQEGA
+452 VRQAAQEGV
-462 IDEDIQNFN
+462 IDEEIQHLS

-495 ARALLTAPKILILDD
+495 ARALLSSPKILILDD

-525 NMRRLGNDQQSRIII
+525 NMQRFSNAQQSRIII
-540 TQRLRSVMDADEILV
+540 TQRLRSVMKADEILV
-555 LENGQIIQ
+555 LEAGQVIQ

-568 KLLQS
+568 QLLQTS
-573 PGWYQD
+573 GWYQQ
-579 MWKRQ
+579 MWQRQ

>member
-1 MLNLFW
+1 M
-7 EVYGVEIFQKL
+7 GIFKKL
-18 SWFFHKQKRRYFIG
+18 SWFFKKQKRRYLIG
-32 IIFLALTAVTNLI
+32 IIFLLLTALTNLI
-45 IPRTIGQFADWTN
+45 IPRTIGQFADWVN
-58 QHQLTQKHILIALA
+58 QKQLTQMHVLVALTILLA
-72 AILIAGIGQY
+72 AGLGQY

-97 DLEQQLRSQL
+97 DLEKKLRSQL

-117 FFKRHRVGDLM
+117 FFKRHRIGNLM
-128 ARSTNDISAVQNVAG
+128 ALSTNDISAVQNVAG

-148 LADSIITGGMTMV
+148 LADSVITGGMTII
-161 AMVLFVDW
+161 AMILFVDW
-169 KLTLVAIL
+169 KLTVVAIL

-182 AVMAWYLGA
+182 AVMAYFLGK
-191 KLHSRFSQSQA
+191 KLHDRFSQSQA

-223 FGQEKEDIA
+223 FGQESEDIA
-232 DFNQQVAHTIDI
+232 DFNRLVDRTISL

-258 TGLIIGLTFVI
+258 TGFIIGLTFVI
-269 TILYGSHLIIE
+269 TILSGSHLVINHVIT
-280 HIISIGQ
+280 IGQ

-312 ERGNASYDRIQSIL
+312 ERGNASYDRIQNIL
-326 QEQSLITENSQG
+326 QENSLITESKQG
-338 LTKVQRGELQFK
+338 LTELNRGELHFK
-350 IQSFSYPDGQTPV
+350 VQSFTYPDGEQPV
-363 LTNIHFE
+363 LKNVHFE
-370 LNPGKTLGIVGR
+370 LTPGKTLGIVGR

-396 RFDSYRGKIILD
+396 RFDDYQGLITID
-408 NHDIRDYSLNALL
+408 GHDIHDYSLDTLL

-431 FLFSTTVKN
+431 FLFSTSVKN
-440 NIRFADYDSEDK
+440 NIRFSDYSSNDAL
-452 KVQQAAQEGA
+452 VRQAAQEGV
-462 IDEDIQNFN
+462 IDEEIQHLS

-495 ARALLTAPKILILDD
+495 ARALLSSPKILILDD

-525 NMRRLGNDQQSRIII
+525 NMQRFSKAQQSRIII
-540 TQRLRSVMDADEILV
+540 TQRLRSVMKADEILV
-555 LENGQIIQ
+555 LEAGQVIQ

-568 KLLQS
+568 QLLQTS
-573 PGWYQD
+573 GWYQQ
-579 MWKRQ
+579 MWQRQ

>member
-1 MLNLFW
+1 M
-7 EVYGVEIFQKL
+7 GIFKKL
-18 SWFFHKQKRRYFIG
+18 SWFFKKQKRRYLIG
-32 IIFLALTAVTNLI
+32 IIFLLLTALTNLI
-45 IPRTIGQFADWTN
+45 IPRTIGQFADWVN
-58 QHQLTQKHILIALA
+58 QKQLTQMHVLVALTILLV
-72 AILIAGIGQY
+72 AGLGQY

-97 DLEQQLRSQL
+97 DLEKKLRSQL

-117 FFKRHRVGDLM
+117 FFKRHRIGDLM
-128 ARSTNDISAVQNVAG
+128 ALSTNDISAVQNVAG

-148 LADSIITGGMTMV
+148 LADSVITGGMTIV
-161 AMVLFVDW
+161 AMILFVDW
-169 KLTLVAIL
+169 KLTVVAIL

-182 AVMAWYLGA
+182 AVMAYFLGK
-191 KLHSRFSQSQA
+191 KLHDRFSQSQA

-223 FGQEKEDIA
+223 FGQESEDIA
-232 DFNQQVAHTIDI
+232 DFNRLVDRTIAL

-258 TGLIIGLTFVI
+258 TGFIIGLTFVI
-269 TILYGSHLIIE
+269 TILSGSHLVINHVIT
-280 HIISIGQ
+280 IGQ

-312 ERGNASYDRIQSIL
+312 ERGNASYDRIQNIL
-326 QEQSLITENSQG
+326 QEKSLITESKQG
-338 LTKVQRGELQFK
+338 LTELNRGELHFK
-350 IQSFSYPDGQTPV
+350 VQSFTYPDGEQPV
-363 LTNIHFE
+363 LKNVHFE
-370 LNPGKTLGIVGR
+370 LTPGKTLGIVGR

-396 RFDSYRGKIILD
+396 RFDDYQGLITID
-408 NHDIRDYSLNALL
+408 GHDIHDYSLDTLL

-431 FLFSTTVKN
+431 FLFSTSVKN
-440 NIRFADYDSEDK
+440 NIRFSDYSSNDAL
-452 KVQQAAQEGA
+452 VRQAAQEGV
-462 IDEDIQNFN
+462 IDEDIQHLS

-495 ARALLTAPKILILDD
+495 ARALLSSPKILILDD

-525 NMRRLGNDQQSRIII
+525 NMQRFSNAQQSRIII
-540 TQRLRSVMDADEILV
+540 TQRLRSVMKADEILV
-555 LENGQIIQ
+555 LEAGQVIQ

-568 KLLQS
+568 QLLQT
-573 PGWYQD
+573 PGWYQQ
-579 MWKRQ
+579 MWQRQ

>member
-1 MLNLFW
+1 M
-7 EVYGVEIFQKL
+7 GIFKKL
-18 SWFFHKQKRRYFIG
+18 SWFFKKQKRRYLIG
-32 IIFLALTAVTNLI
+32 IIFLLLTALTNLI
-45 IPRTIGQFADWTN
+45 IPRTIGQFADWVN
-58 QHQLTQKHILIALA
+58 QKQLTQMHVLVALTILLA
-72 AILIAGIGQY
+72 AGLGQY

-97 DLEQQLRSQL
+97 DLEKKLRSQL

-117 FFKRHRVGDLM
+117 FFKRHRIGDLM
-128 ARSTNDISAVQNVAG
+128 ALSTNDISAVQNVAG

-148 LADSIITGGMTMV
+148 LADSVITGGMTIV
-161 AMVLFVDW
+161 AMILFVDW
-169 KLTLVAIL
+169 KLTVVAIL

-182 AVMAWYLGA
+182 AVMAYFLGK
-191 KLHSRFSQSQA
+191 KLHDRFSQSQA

-223 FGQEKEDIA
+223 FGQESEDIA
-232 DFNQQVAHTIDI
+232 DFNRLVDRTISL

-258 TGLIIGLTFVI
+258 TGFIIGLTFVI
-269 TILYGSHLIIE
+269 TILSGSHLVINHVIT
-280 HIISIGQ
+280 IGQ

-312 ERGNASYDRIQSIL
+312 ERGNASYDRIQNIL
-326 QEQSLITENSQG
+326 QEKSLITESKQG
-338 LTKVQRGELQFK
+338 LTELNRGELHFK
-350 IQSFSYPDGQTPV
+350 VQSFTYPDGEQPV
-363 LTNIHFE
+363 LKNVHFE
-370 LNPGKTLGIVGR
+370 LTPGKTLGIVGR

-396 RFDSYRGKIILD
+396 RFDDYQGLITID
-408 NHDIRDYSLNALL
+408 GHDIHDYSLDTLL

-431 FLFSTTVKN
+431 FLFSTSVKN
-440 NIRFADYDSEDK
+440 NIRFSDYSSNDAL
-452 KVQQAAQEGA
+452 VRQAAQEGV
-462 IDEDIQNFN
+462 IDEDIQHLS

-495 ARALLTAPKILILDD
+495 ARALLSSPKILILDD

-525 NMRRLGNDQQSRIII
+525 NMQRFSNAQQSRIII
-540 TQRLRSVMDADEILV
+540 TQRLRSVMKADEILV
-555 LENGQIIQ
+555 LEAGQVIQ

-568 KLLQS
+568 QLLQT
-573 PGWYQD
+573 PGWYQQ
-579 MWKRQ
+579 MWQRQ

>member
-1 MLNLFW
+1 M
-7 EVYGVEIFQKL
+7 GIFKKL
-18 SWFFHKQKRRYFIG
+18 SWFFKKQKRRYLIG
-32 IIFLALTAVTNLI
+32 IIFLLLTALTNLI
-45 IPRTIGQFADWTN
+45 IPRTIGQFADWVN
-58 QHQLTQKHILIALA
+58 QKQLTQMHVLVSLTILLA
-72 AILIAGIGQY
+72 AGLGQY

-97 DLEQQLRSQL
+97 DLEKKLRSQL

-117 FFKRHRVGDLM
+117 FFKRHRIGDLM
-128 ARSTNDISAVQNVAG
+128 ALSTNDISAVQNVAG

-148 LADSIITGGMTMV
+148 LADSVITGGMTIV
-161 AMVLFVDW
+161 AMILFVDW
-169 KLTLVAIL
+169 KLTIVAIL

-182 AVMAWYLGA
+182 AVMAYFLGK
-191 KLHSRFSQSQA
+191 KLHDRFSQSQA

-223 FGQEKEDIA
+223 FGQESEDIA
-232 DFNQQVAHTIDI
+232 DFNRLVDRTISL

-258 TGLIIGLTFVI
+258 TGFIIGLTFVI
-269 TILYGSHLIIE
+269 TILSGSHLVINHVIT
-280 HIISIGQ
+280 IGQ

-312 ERGNASYDRIQSIL
+312 ERGNASYDRIQNIL
-326 QEQSLITENSQG
+326 QEKSLITESQQG
-338 LTKVQRGELQFK
+338 LTELNHGELHFKVQ
-350 IQSFSYPDGQTPV
+350 SFTYPDGEQPV
-363 LTNIHFE
+363 LKNVHFE
-370 LNPGKTLGIVGR
+370 LTPGKTLGIVGR

-396 RFDSYRGKIILD
+396 RFDDYQGLITLD
-408 NHDIRDYSLNALL
+408 GHDIHDYSLDTLL

-431 FLFSTTVKN
+431 FLFSTSVKN
-440 NIRFADYDSEDK
+440 NIRFSDYSSNDAL
-452 KVQQAAQEGA
+452 VRQAAQEGV
-462 IDEDIQNFN
+462 IDEDIQHLS

-495 ARALLTAPKILILDD
+495 ARALLSSPKILILDD

-525 NMRRLGNDQQSRIII
+525 NMQRFSNEQQSRIII
-540 TQRLRSVMDADEILV
+540 TQRLRSVMKADEILV
-555 LENGQIIQ
+555 LEAGQVIQ

-568 KLLQS
+568 QLLQT
-573 PGWYQD
+573 PGWYQQ
-579 MWKRQ
+579 MWQRQ

>member
-1 MLNLFW
+1 M
-7 EVYGVEIFQKL
+7 GIFKKL
-18 SWFFHKQKRRYFIG
+18 SWFFKKQKRRYLIG
-32 IIFLALTAVTNLI
+32 IIFLLLTALTNLI
-45 IPRTIGQFADWTN
+45 IPRTIGQFADWVN
-58 QHQLTQKHILIALA
+58 QKQLTQMHVLVALTILLA
-72 AILIAGIGQY
+72 AGLGQY

-97 DLEQQLRSQL
+97 DLEKKLRSQL

-117 FFKRHRVGDLM
+117 FFKRHRIGDLM
-128 ARSTNDISAVQNVAG
+128 ALSTNDISAVQNVAG

-148 LADSIITGGMTMV
+148 LADSVITGGMTII
-161 AMVLFVDW
+161 AMILFVDW
-169 KLTLVAIL
+169 KLTVVAIL

-182 AVMAWYLGA
+182 AVMAYFLGK
-191 KLHSRFSQSQA
+191 KLHDRFSQSQA

-223 FGQEKEDIA
+223 FGQESEDIA
-232 DFNQQVAHTIDI
+232 DFNRLVDQTISL

-258 TGLIIGLTFVI
+258 TGFIIGLTFVI
-269 TILYGSHLIIE
+269 TILSGSHLVINHVIT
-280 HIISIGQ
+280 IGQ

-312 ERGNASYDRIQSIL
+312 ERGNASYDRIQNIL
-326 QEQSLITENSQG
+326 QEKSLITESQQG
-338 LTKVQRGELQFK
+338 LTELNRGELHFK
-350 IQSFSYPDGQTPV
+350 VQSFTYPDGEQPV
-363 LTNIHFE
+363 LKNVHFE
-370 LNPGKTLGIVGR
+370 LTPGKTLGIVGR

-396 RFDSYRGKIILD
+396 RFDDYQGLITID
-408 NHDIRDYSLNALL
+408 GHDIHDYSLDTLL

-431 FLFSTTVKN
+431 FLFSTSVKN
-440 NIRFADYDSEDK
+440 NIRFSDYSSNDTL
-452 KVQQAAQEGA
+452 VRQAAQEGV
-462 IDEDIQNFN
+462 IDEDIQHLS

-495 ARALLTAPKILILDD
+495 ARALLSSPKILILDD

-525 NMRRLGNDQQSRIII
+525 NMQRFSNEQQSRIII
-540 TQRLRSVMDADEILV
+540 TQRLRSVMKADEILV
-555 LENGQIIQ
+555 LEAGQVIQ

-568 KLLQS
+568 QLLQT
-573 PGWYQD
+573 PGWYQQ
-579 MWKRQ
+579 MWQRQ

>member
-1 MLNLFW
+1 M
-7 EVYGVEIFQKL
+7 GIFKKL
-18 SWFFHKQKRRYFIG
+18 SWFFKKQKRRYLIG
-32 IIFLALTAVTNLI
+32 IIFLLLTALTNLI
-45 IPRTIGQFADWTN
+45 IPRTIGQFADWVN
-58 QHQLTQKHILIALA
+58 QKQLTQRHVLVALTILLV
-72 AILIAGIGQY
+72 AGLGQY

-97 DLEQQLRSQL
+97 DLEKKLRSQL

-117 FFKRHRVGDLM
+117 FFKRHRIGDLM
-128 ARSTNDISAVQNVAG
+128 ALSTNDISAVQNVAG

-148 LADSIITGGMTMV
+148 LADSVITGGMTII
-161 AMVLFVDW
+161 AMILFVDW
-169 KLTLVAIL
+169 KLTVVAIL

-182 AVMAWYLGA
+182 AVMAYFLGK
-191 KLHSRFSQSQA
+191 KLHDRFSQSQA

-223 FGQEKEDIA
+223 FGQESEDIA
-232 DFNQQVAHTIDI
+232 DFNRLVDRTISL

-258 TGLIIGLTFVI
+258 TGFIIGLTFVI
-269 TILYGSHLIIE
+269 TILSGSHLVINHVIT
-280 HIISIGQ
+280 IGQ

-312 ERGNASYDRIQSIL
+312 ERGNASYDRIQNIL
-326 QEQSLITENSQG
+326 QEKSLITESKQG
-338 LTKVQRGELQFK
+338 LTELNRGELHFK
-350 IQSFSYPDGQTPV
+350 VQSFTYPDGEQPV
-363 LTNIHFE
+363 LKNVHFE
-370 LNPGKTLGIVGR
+370 LTPSKTLGIVGR
-382 VGAGKS
+382 IGAGKS

-396 RFDSYRGKIILD
+396 RFDDYQGLITID
-408 NHDIRDYSLNALL
+408 GHDIHDYSLDTLL

-431 FLFSTTVKN
+431 FLFSTSVKN
-440 NIRFADYDSEDK
+440 NIRFSDYSSNDAL
-452 KVQQAAQEGA
+452 VRQAAQEGV
-462 IDEDIQNFN
+462 IDEDIQHLS

-495 ARALLTAPKILILDD
+495 ARALLSSPKILILDD

-525 NMRRLGNDQQSRIII
+525 NMQRFSNEQQSRIII
-540 TQRLRSVMDADEILV
+540 TQRLRSVMKADEILV
-555 LENGQIIQ
+555 LEAGQVIQ

-568 KLLQS
+568 QLLQT
-573 PGWYQD
+573 PGWYQQ
-579 MWKRQ
+579 MWQRQ

>member
-1 MLNLFW
+1 M
-7 EVYGVEIFQKL
+7 GIFKKL
-18 SWFFHKQKRRYFIG
+18 SWFFKKQKRRYLIG
-32 IIFLALTAVTNLI
+32 IVFLLLTALTNLI
-45 IPRTIGQFADWTN
+45 IPRTIGQFADWVN
-58 QHQLTQKHILIALA
+58 QKQLTQMHVLVALTILLA
-72 AILIAGIGQY
+72 AGLGQY

-97 DLEQQLRSQL
+97 DLEQKLRSQL

-117 FFKRHRVGDLM
+117 FFKRHRIGDLM
-128 ARSTNDISAVQNVAG
+128 ALSTNDISAVQNVAG

-148 LADSIITGGMTMV
+148 LADSVITGGMTIV
-161 AMVLFVDW
+161 AMILFVDW
-169 KLTLVAIL
+169 KLTVVAIL

-182 AVMAWYLGA
+182 AVMAYFLGK
-191 KLHSRFSQSQA
+191 KLHDRFSQSQA

-223 FGQEKEDIA
+223 FGQESEDIA
-232 DFNQQVAHTIDI
+232 DFNRLVDRTISL

-258 TGLIIGLTFVI
+258 TGFIIGLTFVI
-269 TILYGSHLIIE
+269 TILSGSHLVINHVIT
-280 HIISIGQ
+280 IGQ

-312 ERGNASYDRIQSIL
+312 ERGNASYDRIQNIL
-326 QEQSLITENSQG
+326 QEKSLITESKQG
-338 LTKVQRGELQFK
+338 LTELNRGELHFK
-350 IQSFSYPDGQTPV
+350 VQSFTYPDGEQPV
-363 LTNIHFE
+363 LKNVHFE
-370 LNPGKTLGIVGR
+370 LTPGKTLGIVGR

-396 RFDSYRGKIILD
+396 RFDDYQGLITID
-408 NHDIRDYSLNALL
+408 GHDIHDYSLDTLL

-431 FLFSTTVKN
+431 FLFSTSVKN
-440 NIRFADYDSEDK
+440 NIRFSDYSSNDAL
-452 KVQQAAQEGA
+452 VRQAAQEGV
-462 IDEDIQNFN
+462 IDEDIQHLS

-495 ARALLTAPKILILDD
+495 ARALLSSPKILILDD

-525 NMRRLGNDQQSRIII
+525 NMQRFSNEQQSRIII
-540 TQRLRSVMDADEILV
+540 TQRLRSVMKADEILV
-555 LENGQIIQ
+555 LEAGQVIQ

-568 KLLQS
+568 QLLQT
-573 PGWYQD
+573 PGWYQQ
-579 MWKRQ
+579 MWQRQ

>member
-1 MLNLFW
+1 M
-7 EVYGVEIFQKL
+7 GIFKKL
-18 SWFFHKQKRRYFIG
+18 SWFFKKQKRRYLIG
-32 IIFLALTAVTNLI
+32 IIFLLLTALTNLI
-45 IPRTIGQFADWTN
+45 IPRTIGQFADWVN
-58 QHQLTQKHILIALA
+58 QKQLTQMHVLVALTILLA
-72 AILIAGIGQY
+72 AGLGQY

-97 DLEQQLRSQL
+97 DLEKKLRSQL

-117 FFKRHRVGDLM
+117 FFKRHRIGDLM
-128 ARSTNDISAVQNVAG
+128 ALSTNDISAVQNVAG

-148 LADSIITGGMTMV
+148 LADSVITGGMTII
-161 AMVLFVDW
+161 AMILFVDW
-169 KLTLVAIL
+169 KLTVVAIL

-182 AVMAWYLGA
+182 AVMAYFLGK
-191 KLHSRFSQSQA
+191 KLHDRFSQSQA

-223 FGQEKEDIA
+223 FGQESEDIA
-232 DFNQQVAHTIDI
+232 DFNRLVNRTISL

-258 TGLIIGLTFVI
+258 TGFIIGLTFVI
-269 TILYGSHLIIE
+269 TILSGSHLVINHVIT
-280 HIISIGQ
+280 IGQ

-312 ERGNASYDRIQSIL
+312 ERGNASYDRIQNIL
-326 QEQSLITENSQG
+326 QEKSLITESKQG
-338 LTKVQRGELQFK
+338 LTELNRGELHFK
-350 IQSFSYPDGQTPV
+350 VQSFTYPDGDQPV
-363 LTNIHFE
+363 LKNVHFE
-370 LNPGKTLGIVGR
+370 LTPGKTLGIVGR

-396 RFDSYRGKIILD
+396 RFDDYQGLITID
-408 NHDIRDYSLNALL
+408 GHDIHDYSLDTLL

-431 FLFSTTVKN
+431 FLFSTSVKN
-440 NIRFADYDSEDK
+440 NIRFSDYSSNDAL
-452 KVQQAAQEGA
+452 VRQAAQEGV
-462 IDEDIQNFN
+462 IDEDIQHLS

-495 ARALLTAPKILILDD
+495 ARALLSSPKILILDD

-525 NMRRLGNDQQSRIII
+525 NMQRFSNAQQSRIII
-540 TQRLRSVMDADEILV
+540 TQRLRSVMKADEILV
-555 LENGQIIQ
+555 LEAGQVIQ

-568 KLLQS
+568 QLLQT
-573 PGWYQD
+573 PGWYQQ
-579 MWKRQ
+579 MWQRQ

>member
-1 MLNLFW
+1 M
-7 EVYGVEIFQKL
+7 GIFKKL
-18 SWFFHKQKRRYFIG
+18 SWFFKKQKRRYLIG
-32 IIFLALTAVTNLI
+32 IIFLLLTALTNLI
-45 IPRTIGQFADWTN
+45 IPRTIGQFADWVN
-58 QHQLTQKHILIALA
+58 QKQLTQMHVLVALTILLV
-72 AILIAGIGQY
+72 AGLGQY

-97 DLEQQLRSQL
+97 DLERKLRSQL

-117 FFKRHRVGDLM
+117 FFKRHRIGDLM
-128 ARSTNDISAVQNVAG
+128 ALSTNDITAVQNVAG

-148 LADSIITGGMTMV
+148 LADSVITGGMTIV
-161 AMVLFVDW
+161 AMILFVDW
-169 KLTLVAIL
+169 KLTVVAIL

-182 AVMAWYLGA
+182 AVMAYFLGK
-191 KLHSRFSQSQA
+191 KLHDRFSQSQA

-223 FGQEKEDIA
+223 FGQESEDIA
-232 DFNQQVAHTIDI
+232 DFNRLVDRTISL

-258 TGLIIGLTFVI
+258 TGFIIGLTFVI
-269 TILYGSHLIIE
+269 TILSGSHLVINHVIT
-280 HIISIGQ
+280 IGQ

-312 ERGNASYDRIQSIL
+312 ERGNASYDRIQNIL
-326 QEQSLITENSQG
+326 QEKSLITESQQG
-338 LTKVQRGELQFK
+338 LTELNRGELHFK
-350 IQSFSYPDGQTPV
+350 VQSFTYPDGEQPV
-363 LTNIHFE
+363 LKNVHFE
-370 LNPGKTLGIVGR
+370 LTPGKTLGIVGR

-396 RFDSYRGKIILD
+396 RFDDYQGLITID
-408 NHDIRDYSLNALL
+408 GHDIHDYSLDTLL

-431 FLFSTTVKN
+431 FLFSTSVKN
-440 NIRFADYDSEDK
+440 NIRFSDYSSNDAL
-452 KVQQAAQEGA
+452 VRQAAQEGV
-462 IDEDIQNFN
+462 IDEDIQHLS

-495 ARALLTAPKILILDD
+495 ARALLSSPKILILDD

-525 NMRRLGNDQQSRIII
+525 NMQRFSNAQQSRIII
-540 TQRLRSVMDADEILV
+540 TQRLRSVMKADEILV
-555 LENGQIIQ
+555 LEAGQVIQ

-568 KLLQS
+568 QLLQT
-573 PGWYQD
+573 PGWYQQ
-579 MWKRQ
+579 MWQRQ

>member
-1 MLNLFW
+1 M
-7 EVYGVEIFQKL
+7 GIFKKL
-18 SWFFHKQKRRYFIG
+18 SWFFKKQKRRYLIG
-32 IIFLALTAVTNLI
+32 IIFLLLTALTNLI
-45 IPRTIGQFADWTN
+45 IPRTIGQFADWVN
-58 QHQLTQKHILIALA
+58 QKQLTQMHVLVALTILLLA
-72 AILIAGIGQY
+72 GLGQY

-97 DLEQQLRSQL
+97 DLERKLRSQL

-117 FFKRHRVGDLM
+117 FFKRHRIGDLM
-128 ARSTNDISAVQNVAG
+128 ALSTNDITAVQNVAG

-148 LADSIITGGMTMV
+148 LADSVITGGMTIV
-161 AMVLFVDW
+161 AMILFVDW
-169 KLTLVAIL
+169 KLTIVAIL

-182 AVMAWYLGA
+182 AVMAYFLGK
-191 KLHSRFSQSQA
+191 KLHDRFSQSQA

-223 FGQEKEDIA
+223 FGQESEDIA
-232 DFNQQVAHTIDI
+232 DFNRLVDRTISL

-258 TGLIIGLTFVI
+258 TGFIIGLTFVI
-269 TILYGSHLIIE
+269 TILSGSHLVINHVIT
-280 HIISIGQ
+280 IGQ

-312 ERGNASYDRIQSIL
+312 ERGNASYDRIQNIL
-326 QEQSLITENSQG
+326 QEKSLITESKQG
-338 LTKVQRGELQFK
+338 LTELNRGELHFK
-350 IQSFSYPDGQTPV
+350 VQSFTYPDGDQPV
-363 LTNIHFE
+363 LKNVHFE
-370 LNPGKTLGIVGR
+370 LTPGKTLGIVGR
-382 VGAGKS
+382 VGAGNS

-396 RFDSYRGKIILD
+396 RFDDYQGLITID
-408 NHDIRDYSLNALL
+408 GHDIHDYSLDTLL

-431 FLFSTTVKN
+431 FLFSTSVKN
-440 NIRFADYDSEDK
+440 NIRFSDYSSNDAL
-452 KVQQAAQEGA
+452 VRQAAQEGV
-462 IDEDIQNFN
+462 IDEDIQHLS

-495 ARALLTAPKILILDD
+495 ARALLSSPKILILDD

-525 NMRRLGNDQQSRIII
+525 NMQRFSNEQQSRIII
-540 TQRLRSVMDADEILV
+540 TQRLRSVMKADEILV
-555 LENGQIIQ
+555 LEAGQVIQ

-568 KLLQS
+568 QLLQT
-573 PGWYQD
+573 PGWYQQ
-579 MWKRQ
+579 MWQRQ

>member
-1 MLNLFW
+1 M
-7 EVYGVEIFQKL
+7 GIFKKL
-18 SWFFHKQKRRYFIG
+18 SWFFKKQKRRYLIG
-32 IIFLALTAVTNLI
+32 IIFLLLTALTNLI
-45 IPRTIGQFADWTN
+45 IPRTIGQFADWVN
-58 QHQLTQKHILIALA
+58 QKQLTQMHVLVALTILLA
-72 AILIAGIGQY
+72 AGLGQY

-97 DLEQQLRSQL
+97 DLEKKLRSQL

-117 FFKRHRVGDLM
+117 FFKRHRIGDLM
-128 ARSTNDISAVQNVAG
+128 ALSTNDISAVQNVAG

-148 LADSIITGGMTMV
+148 LADSVITGGMTIV
-161 AMVLFVDW
+161 AMILFVDW
-169 KLTLVAIL
+169 KLTVVAIL

-182 AVMAWYLGA
+182 AVMAYFLGK
-191 KLHSRFSQSQA
+191 KLHDRFSQSQA

-223 FGQEKEDIA
+223 FGQESEDIA
-232 DFNQQVAHTIDI
+232 DFNRLVDRTISL

-258 TGLIIGLTFVI
+258 TGFIIGLTFVI
-269 TILYGSHLIIE
+269 TILSGSHLVINHVIT
-280 HIISIGQ
+280 IGQ

-312 ERGNASYDRIQSIL
+312 ERGNASYDRIQNIL
-326 QEQSLITENSQG
+326 QEKSLITESQQG
-338 LTKVQRGELQFK
+338 LTELNRGELHFK
-350 IQSFSYPDGQTPV
+350 VQSFTYPDGEQPV
-363 LTNIHFE
+363 LKNVHFE
-370 LNPGKTLGIVGR
+370 LTPGKTLGIVGR

-396 RFDSYRGKIILD
+396 RFDDYQGLITID
-408 NHDIRDYSLNALL
+408 GHDIHDYSLDTLL

-431 FLFSTTVKN
+431 FLFSTSVKN
-440 NIRFADYDSEDK
+440 NIRFSDYSSNDAL
-452 KVQQAAQEGA
+452 VRQAAQEGV
-462 IDEDIQNFN
+462 IDEDIQHLS

-495 ARALLTAPKILILDD
+495 ARALLSSPKILILDD

-525 NMRRLGNDQQSRIII
+525 NMQRFSNAQQSRIII
-540 TQRLRSVMDADEILV
+540 TQRLRSVMKADEILV
-555 LENGQIIQ
+555 LEAGQVIQ

-568 KLLQS
+568 QLLQT
-573 PGWYQD
+573 PGWYQQ
-579 MWKRQ
+579 MWQRQ

>member
-1 MLNLFW
+1 M
-7 EVYGVEIFQKL
+7 GIFKKL
-18 SWFFHKQKRRYFIG
+18 SWFFKKQKRRYLIG
-32 IIFLALTAVTNLI
+32 IIFLLLTALTNLI
-45 IPRTIGQFADWTN
+45 IPRTIGQFADWVN
-58 QHQLTQKHILIALA
+58 QKQLTQMHVLVALTILLA
-72 AILIAGIGQY
+72 AGLGQY

-97 DLEQQLRSQL
+97 DLEKKLRSQL

-117 FFKRHRVGDLM
+117 FFKRHRIGDLM
-128 ARSTNDISAVQNVAG
+128 ALSTNDISAVQNVAG

-148 LADSIITGGMTMV
+148 LADSVITGGMTIV
-161 AMVLFVDW
+161 AMILFVDW
-169 KLTLVAIL
+169 KLTIVAIL

-182 AVMAWYLGA
+182 AVMAYFLGK
-191 KLHSRFSQSQA
+191 KLHDRFSQSQA

-223 FGQEKEDIA
+223 FGQESEDIA
-232 DFNQQVAHTIDI
+232 DFNRLVDRTISL

-258 TGLIIGLTFVI
+258 TGFIIGLTFVI
-269 TILYGSHLIIE
+269 TILSGSHLVINHVIT
-280 HIISIGQ
+280 IGQ

-312 ERGNASYDRIQSIL
+312 ERGNASYDRIQNIL
-326 QEQSLITENSQG
+326 QEKSLITESQQG
-338 LTKVQRGELQFK
+338 LTELNRGELHFK
-350 IQSFSYPDGQTPV
+350 VQSFTYPDGEQPV
-363 LTNIHFE
+363 LKNVHFE
-370 LNPGKTLGIVGR
+370 LTPGKTLGIVGR

-396 RFDSYRGKIILD
+396 RFDDYQGLITID
-408 NHDIRDYSLNALL
+408 GHDIHDYSLDTLL

-431 FLFSTTVKN
+431 FLFSTSVKN
-440 NIRFADYDSEDK
+440 NIRFSDYSSNDAL
-452 KVQQAAQEGA
+452 VRQAAQEGV
-462 IDEDIQNFN
+462 IDEDIQHLS

-495 ARALLTAPKILILDD
+495 ARALLSSPKILILDD

-525 NMRRLGNDQQSRIII
+525 NMQRFSNEQQSRIII
-540 TQRLRSVMDADEILV
+540 TQRLRSVMKADEILV
-555 LENGQIIQ
+555 LEAGQVIQ

-568 KLLQS
+568 QLLQT
-573 PGWYQD
+573 PGWYQQ
-579 MWKRQ
+579 MWQRQ

>member
-1 MLNLFW
+1 M
-7 EVYGVEIFQKL
+7 GIFKKL
-18 SWFFHKQKRRYFIG
+18 SWFFKKQKRRYLIG
-32 IIFLALTAVTNLI
+32 IVFLLLTALTNLI
-45 IPRTIGQFADWTN
+45 IPRTIGQFADWVN
-58 QHQLTQKHILIALA
+58 QKQLTQMHVLVALTILLA
-72 AILIAGIGQY
+72 AGLGQY

-97 DLEQQLRSQL
+97 DLEKKLRSQL

-117 FFKRHRVGDLM
+117 FFKRHRIGDLM
-128 ARSTNDISAVQNVAG
+128 ALSTNDISAVQNVAG

-148 LADSIITGGMTMV
+148 LADSVITGGMTII
-161 AMVLFVDW
+161 AMILFVDW
-169 KLTLVAIL
+169 KLTVVAIL

-182 AVMAWYLGA
+182 AVMAYFLGK
-191 KLHSRFSQSQA
+191 KLHDRFSQSQA

-223 FGQEKEDIA
+223 FGQESEDIA
-232 DFNQQVAHTIDI
+232 DFNRLVDRTISL

-258 TGLIIGLTFVI
+258 TGFIIGLTFVI
-269 TILYGSHLIIE
+269 TILSGSHLVINHVIT
-280 HIISIGQ
+280 IGQ

-312 ERGNASYDRIQSIL
+312 ERGNASYDRIQNIL
-326 QEQSLITENSQG
+326 QEKSLITESKQG
-338 LTKVQRGELQFK
+338 LTELNRGELHFK
-350 IQSFSYPDGQTPV
+350 VQSFTYPDGEQPV
-363 LTNIHFE
+363 LKNVHFE
-370 LNPGKTLGIVGR
+370 LTPGKTLGIVGR

-396 RFDSYRGKIILD
+396 RFDDYQGLITID
-408 NHDIRDYSLNALL
+408 GHDIHDYSLDTLL

-431 FLFSTTVKN
+431 FLFSTSVKN
-440 NIRFADYDSEDK
+440 NIRFSDYSSNDAL
-452 KVQQAAQEGA
+452 VRQAAQEGV
-462 IDEDIQNFN
+462 IDEDIQHLS

-495 ARALLTAPKILILDD
+495 ARALLSSPKILILDD

-525 NMRRLGNDQQSRIII
+525 NMQRFSNAQQSRIII
-540 TQRLRSVMDADEILV
+540 TQRLRSVMKADEILV
-555 LENGQIIQ
+555 LEAGQVIQ

-568 KLLQS
+568 QLLQT
-573 PGWYQD
+573 PGWYQQ
-579 MWKRQ
+579 MWQRQ

>member
-1 MLNLFW
+1 M
-7 EVYGVEIFQKL
+7 GIFKKL
-18 SWFFHKQKRRYFIG
+18 SWFFKKQKRRYLIG
-32 IIFLALTAVTNLI
+32 IIFLLLTALTNLI
-45 IPRTIGQFADWTN
+45 IPRTIGQFADWVN
-58 QHQLTQKHILIALA
+58 QKQLTQMHVLVALTILLV
-72 AILIAGIGQY
+72 AGLGQY

-97 DLEQQLRSQL
+97 DLERKLRSQL

-117 FFKRHRVGDLM
+117 FFKRHRIGDLM
-128 ARSTNDISAVQNVAG
+128 ALSTNDITAVQNVAG

-148 LADSIITGGMTMV
+148 LADSVITGGMTIV
-161 AMVLFVDW
+161 AMILFVDW
-169 KLTLVAIL
+169 KLTIVAIL

-182 AVMAWYLGA
+182 AVMAYFLGK
-191 KLHSRFSQSQA
+191 KLHDRFSQSQA

-223 FGQEKEDIA
+223 FGQESEDIA
-232 DFNQQVAHTIDI
+232 DFNRLVDRTISL

-258 TGLIIGLTFVI
+258 TGFIIGLTFVI
-269 TILYGSHLIIE
+269 TILSGSHLVINHVIT
-280 HIISIGQ
+280 IGQ

-312 ERGNASYDRIQSIL
+312 ERGNASYDRIQNIL
-326 QEQSLITENSQG
+326 QEKSLITESKQG
-338 LTKVQRGELQFK
+338 LTELNRGELHFK
-350 IQSFSYPDGQTPV
+350 VQSFTYPDGEQPV
-363 LTNIHFE
+363 LKNVHFE
-370 LNPGKTLGIVGR
+370 LTPGKTLGIVGR

-396 RFDSYRGKIILD
+396 RFDDYQGLITLD
-408 NHDIRDYSLNALL
+408 GHDIHDYSLDTLL

-431 FLFSTTVKN
+431 FLFSTSVKN
-440 NIRFADYDSEDK
+440 NIRFSDYSSNDAL
-452 KVQQAAQEGA
+452 VRQAAQEGV
-462 IDEDIQNFN
+462 IDEDIQHLS

-495 ARALLTAPKILILDD
+495 ARALLSSPKILILDD

-525 NMRRLGNDQQSRIII
+525 NMQRFSNAQQSRIII
-540 TQRLRSVMDADEILV
+540 TQRLRSVMKADEILV
-555 LENGQIIQ
+555 LEAGQVIQ

-568 KLLQS
+568 QLLQT
-573 PGWYQD
+573 PGWYQQ
-579 MWKRQ
+579 MWQRQ

>member
-1 MLNLFW
+1 M
-7 EVYGVEIFQKL
+7 GIFKKL
-18 SWFFHKQKRRYFIG
+18 SWFFKKQKRRYLIG
-32 IIFLALTAVTNLI
+32 IIFLLLTALTNLI
-45 IPRTIGQFADWTN
+45 IPRTIGQFADWVN
-58 QHQLTQKHILIALA
+58 QKQLTQMHVLVALTILLA
-72 AILIAGIGQY
+72 AGLGQY

-97 DLEQQLRSQL
+97 DLEKKLRSQL

-117 FFKRHRVGDLM
+117 FFKRHRIGDLM
-128 ARSTNDISAVQNVAG
+128 ALSTNDISAVQNVAG

-148 LADSIITGGMTMV
+148 LADSVITGGMTII
-161 AMVLFVDW
+161 AMILFVDW
-169 KLTLVAIL
+169 KLTVVAIL

-182 AVMAWYLGA
+182 AVMAYFLGK
-191 KLHSRFSQSQA
+191 KLHDRFSQSQA

-223 FGQEKEDIA
+223 FGQESEDIA
-232 DFNQQVAHTIDI
+232 DFNRLVDRTISL

-258 TGLIIGLTFVI
+258 TGFIIGLTFVI
-269 TILYGSHLIIE
+269 TILSGSHLVINHVIT
-280 HIISIGQ
+280 IGQ

-312 ERGNASYDRIQSIL
+312 ERGNASYDRIQNIL
-326 QEQSLITENSQG
+326 QEKSLITESKQG
-338 LTKVQRGELQFK
+338 LTELNRGELHFK
-350 IQSFSYPDGQTPV
+350 VQSFTYPDGEQPV
-363 LTNIHFE
+363 LKNVHFE
-370 LNPGKTLGIVGR
+370 LTPGKTLGIVGR

-396 RFDSYRGKIILD
+396 RFDDYQGLITLD
-408 NHDIRDYSLNALL
+408 GHDIHDYSLDTLL

-431 FLFSTTVKN
+431 FLFSTSVKN
-440 NIRFADYDSEDK
+440 NIRFSDYSSNDAL
-452 KVQQAAQEGA
+452 VRQAAQEGV
-462 IDEDIQNFN
+462 IDEDIQHLS

-495 ARALLTAPKILILDD
+495 ARALLSSPKILILDD

-525 NMRRLGNDQQSRIII
+525 NMQRFSNAQQSRIII
-540 TQRLRSVMDADEILV
+540 TQRLRSVMKADEILV
-555 LENGQIIQ
+555 LEAGQVIQ

-568 KLLQS
+568 QLLQT
-573 PGWYQD
+573 PGWYQQ
-579 MWKRQ
+579 MWQRQ

>member
-1 MLNLFW
+1 M
-7 EVYGVEIFQKL
+7 GIFKKL
-18 SWFFHKQKRRYFIG
+18 SWFFKKQKRRYLIG
-32 IIFLALTAVTNLI
+32 IVFLLLTALTNLI
-45 IPRTIGQFADWTN
+45 IPRTIGQFADWVN
-58 QHQLTQKHILIALA
+58 QKQLTQMHVLVALTILLA
-72 AILIAGIGQY
+72 AGLGQY

-97 DLEQQLRSQL
+97 DLEKKLRSQL

-117 FFKRHRVGDLM
+117 FFKRHRIGDLM
-128 ARSTNDISAVQNVAG
+128 ALSTNDISAVQNVAG

-148 LADSIITGGMTMV
+148 LADSVITGGMTII
-161 AMVLFVDW
+161 AMILFVDW
-169 KLTLVAIL
+169 KLTVVAIL

-182 AVMAWYLGA
+182 AVMAYFLGK
-191 KLHSRFSQSQA
+191 KLHDRFSQSQA

-223 FGQEKEDIA
+223 FGQESEDIA
-232 DFNQQVAHTIDI
+232 DFNRLVDQTISL

-258 TGLIIGLTFVI
+258 TGFIIGLTFVI
-269 TILYGSHLIIE
+269 TILSGSHLVINHVIT
-280 HIISIGQ
+280 IGQ

-312 ERGNASYDRIQSIL
+312 ERGNASYDRIQNIL
-326 QEQSLITENSQG
+326 QEKSLITESKQG
-338 LTKVQRGELQFK
+338 LTELNRGELHFK
-350 IQSFSYPDGQTPV
+350 VQSFTYPDGEQPV
-363 LTNIHFE
+363 LKNVHFE
-370 LNPGKTLGIVGR
+370 LTPGKTLGIVGR

-396 RFDSYRGKIILD
+396 RFDDYQGLITID
-408 NHDIRDYSLNALL
+408 GHDIHDYSLDTLL

-431 FLFSTTVKN
+431 FLFSTSVKN
-440 NIRFADYDSEDK
+440 NIRFSDYSSNDAL
-452 KVQQAAQEGA
+452 VRQAAQEGV
-462 IDEDIQNFN
+462 IDEDIQHLS

-495 ARALLTAPKILILDD
+495 ARALLSSPKILILDD

-525 NMRRLGNDQQSRIII
+525 NMQRFSNEQQSRIII
-540 TQRLRSVMDADEILV
+540 TQRLRSVMKADEILV
-555 LENGQIIQ
+555 LEAGQVIQ

-568 KLLQS
+568 QLLQT
-573 PGWYQD
+573 PGWYQQ
-579 MWKRQ
+579 MWQRQ